1 MANVDSPG
9 PSTKQQHQQQ
19 QRRRWS
25 MGRSSTSRSHFSLHS
40 SEAFYAS
47 AEPLSGGRDGR
58 ALHNA
63 SSGGGPDPD
72 SNSALDSCAPETGT
86 RQQFRT
92 STRQPSRDSS
102 DRRAIVTKN
111 DGEIFYTVPRGLAI
125 SRKEILQRRC
135 VRNDVEMVHP
145 TPTERSQVEKRPTTL
160 PSIGRR
166 TRQDTECTSSFLKR
180 VSRQDILRRRANVE
194 TNLQL
199 KDVAKAPSG
208 IPSSG
213 RLAKEDRDISR
224 PSTLPKILHASKTS
238 RPEEY
243 SSSRTRETAGREAP
257 IYGRIRRRKMSLPT
271 GAATSR
277 DSTTPSKYVQDT
289 STKVV
294 RHLRDPVPN
303 PPDWSRCSNNVSRDD
318 IYVKVTRK
326 PSRQTPHEER
336 LEPMDRT
343 MSRRRII
350 NNVDNMDSLERRMHQ
365 DRDQDVV
372 RVKHDAILVSK
383 ADIERLRNFKTE
395 RNEDVKTS
403 CRVDST
409 WSARK
414 DSKTDSWS
422 RNKCHPKDSTW
433 TSERQARCRPKSQ
446 TELLTKEQTEGP
458 KTGMKS
464 MTLPS
469 YVKIGRKTST
479 SGNLPARNVDEQRR
493 TSTGGVLTKQSKER
507 SNYVK
512 KTATHIPTRIP
523 THIRTFSDANSARS
537 NSPDT
542 SSSIFGFCTG
552 KRRLQPSSVT
562 RRSPSWNL
570 KTGELVWF
578 DPGVGHVL
586 PGEVL
591 EYHRAANVLSVQAV
605 IAGKPQIFTLTNL
618 SGVKPRQDLGQNGVE
633 DMIQLTDLNEASLL
647 WNLKIRYDKELI
659 YTYTGSILVAV
670 NPYKMFDIYGL
681 DQVKLYEGRI
691 LGTLPP
697 HLFAVG
703 SSAYSQVTAANNSS
717 ANQVVVISGESGSG
731 KTESTK
737 LVMQYLAAVNRAP
750 NNLVTEQILEATP
763 LLESFGNAKTPRNDN
778 SSRFGKYLEV
788 HFRDGAIIGGRITQY
803 LLEKSRIVTQA
814 SEERNYHV
822 FYELL
827 AGLDQQ
833 LRDKYGLLT
842 PDKYFYLNQGG
853 NCEIDGKSDVQD
865 FKALLSAMQVLGF
878 SSEEQDTIFRIL
890 SSVLHLG
897 NVYFHRK
904 QMRHG
909 QEGVEVG
916 SDAEIR
922 WAAHLLQVNSDG
934 IIRALTTKTTEA
946 RNERVFTALN
956 IDQALDARDAFAKAL
971 YSSLFSWLV
980 ARVNHIVYKGTKQT
994 AAISILDIFGFENF
1008 TENSFEQLCINYA
1021 NENLQFYFNK
1031 HIFKLEQQEYAKEK
1045 IDWTTINYTDNLPV
1059 IHLIAKKPVGILH
1072 LLDDESNFPKAT
1084 DLSFLEKCHYN
1095 HALSE
1100 LYSRPR
1106 MNSAEFAIRHYAG
1119 QVWYNVEGFL
1129 DKNRDTLR
1137 PDVVE
1142 LLISS
1147 KISMVSKMFQH
1158 VRNTHEAN
1166 KTMNKPNGRFV
1177 TMKPRTPTVS
1187 ARFHDSLQ
1195 QLLESMSQCNPWFV
1209 RCIKPNTEK
1218 APMKFDMPCVLEQLR
1233 YTGMLETIRIRKTG
1247 YPVRLLFGHFVDRY
1261 RYLVSTHLPRGAPNK
1276 ELCRIILDKA
1286 APKEAQSQYQ
1296 LGLTRVFLRE
1306 SLERALEYNRALIL
1320 ERAAITVQRY
1330 TRGFLARRRFLNISR
1345 STVLIQAV
1353 YRGYRER
1360 KQFRAMKKGVL
1371 MAQKLYRGRKQRE
1384 AFKILK
1390 EEMAKRAEIE
1400 RASKERAK
1408 AKQQR
1413 EEQER
1418 TSRAVAGVNH
1428 LEIPAELAFIYS
1440 KLDDWQPT
1448 HTERNLLKVVG
1459 QVIPINYTYNL
1470 PSDIDQYQFSK
1481 FTNIYFKS
1489 HIFGMKRE
1497 PIKTP
1502 FLAKARD
1509 QDYTDSLMIF
1519 KMILRF
1525 MNESNLNG
1533 KREQALGDYIV
1544 NKGIVNEKLRDEIL
1558 CQLANQTWKNENDAN
1573 KERGW
1578 LLLSNCLSAFQP
1590 SATLFKYFLKY
1601 VSDHAYD
1608 GYKAYCQR
1616 KLLQGER
1623 TVHRMMI
1630 NNQQTVHQVPRNY
1643 PPCVLEWRANRNRVN
1658 MALNVGFYDGETTT
1672 CAIDSW
1678 TTCEELANLAVRNHG
1693 VENIG
1698 WTITLWNQLD
1708 GPDAIVTETN
1718 GFDYVLD
1725 LISEMELAPAFP
1737 AAKHMFL
1744 EQRKNSLPPI
1754 KKREHAQ
1761 VIREL
1766 EQEMEIPILK
1776 TFQPL
1781 ERKSVPK
1788 VVDKPVELEIQV
1800 PRRPIVPPPQ
1810 PPVTKLPMRKQ
1821 SHDVILETTTE
1832 MGLSRKSAL
1841 NDRYFEKE
1849 KQRSRSLDNLLQSE
1863 VMPSPVK
1870 LANLGLSS
1878 SKLNERYHSLERIGE
1893 TPAVSNVEYMTR
1905 TEITPER
1912 KYSKRALPGSQSSRA
1927 YIEKSEYGVKSSAM
1941 SDTSEAPSLASHVRR
1956 VRVPSQASD
1965 VDQFLD
1971 ELFMPVLD
1979 GNLDELSDARSLAAS
1994 IKGSYDTR
2002 PSGDQTVSENLQR
2015 IDNRVDRIAT
2025 VDDFVE
2031 GMMMRN
2037 KDVNIDAGEL
2047 SKKIKGGGNMDIPN
2061 QNAAFNFTPIA
2072 QSMMSPPMMMPMFNA
2087 TQQVPSAQNSS
2098 MSMGASFMPIPIYSM
2113 QGLSLPQ
2120 YPNSPPGQS
2129 NDMMAYQQNLQRAFL
2144 QSAMA
2149 QNIQIQQQLLAQNQ
2163 ALQQLLVQSPQNS
2176 SGQQP
2181 STVLPAG
2188 PSSMNLVPSAPP
2200 IGAHM
2205 GPNDSIGRYSKV
2217 SFREPDDGELW
2228 STEKRGSS
2236 VLTST
2241 PISQRQETM
2250 TVKAQ
2255 IHRSQSPPRKNAETN
2270 RKTSTDY
2277 VRKLSVDRKVVDRK
2291 ASSGQADMKRT
2302 NLNKNNIQ
2310 SNFTNVLSELK
2321 NRKSSVDSNPSSLSN
2336 NKGVPPPPP
2345 MPPPLESHDPSESRP
2360 FLDPYGRAKTV
2371 RIGKWRWPP
2380 PSDSNENQGQ
2390 DSFIEFKMRQQHQQR
2405 KLTPQY
2411 QEYDQGEGEATTEG
2425 GVEWEEFEIEN
2436 TSYFSLCVYI
2446 GFKKATI
2453 QTVGSFRRSALE
2465 VGAQRPSPGSIGK
2478 LKLSSEM
2485 RQRLEKV
2492 TANHSVRSTKTA
2504 EKPALPREDGKV
2516 KRLEDNRKLL
2526 LEQQL
2531 GGRWDDYASTVDDTQ
2546 SVTSKGTTDMMTQAQ
2561 VVRTQIERMERPVP
2575 PPPPI
2580 TPPQPPSPR
2589 GGSVYSN
2596 SQSGVPQ
2603 PRSPPAP
2610 IEPKTRDS
2618 FRTSP
2623 DSETY
2628 DHFSKN
2634 QMFSQSRD
2642 IFASQQHLRDGHDY
2656 RNDFDKIRAQ
2666 DAKSKDFYS
2675 KDSTDLASSTRDRNS
2690 DFDSR
2695 RDLNSELFDSKYAFD
2710 GSTGKRDPFGM
2721 TRDVSPKSRD
2731 SFGMPSPRDFGVI
2744 PNTRESFT
2752 VARQSF
2758 NKLDRDVDRRSS
2770 VASTHRTDKMERIEI
2785 EEWPEFLKPV
2795 LPPADKPEIE
2805 KVQEVMNTKL
2815 YPQTSNAHFTYNRV
2829 TWTLRVKKEVF
2840 APNETL
2846 NSPLAL
2852 HLVFCQVVYDVLAT
2866 SSIRITKEDRQNML
2880 KMLDNYGVTL
2890 DNLQSTQHKITIK
2903 KNVVDMAKQW
2913 PLYFAR
2919 IFPVSIGPQHPET
2932 QHVAVSHHG
2941 LRLIKRTLNGDLI
2954 ILETLPLE
2962 DIVSVNSSRPGVCVL
2977 QIASGVRLPLHTNRA
2992 PQLTEMIGKYIR
3004 LVTKRSLTCISFDY
3018 RERGARPR
3026 YPSSEGAS
3034 ANRMQPAGNG
3044 GTLDCLGVGSL
3055 AALSSSVH
3063 RLPPKV
3069 GRARTCVSEIMINC
3083 LLFLSPRLRFN
3094 SYRATTVVHRQKS
3107 VSCIGQ
3113 VAKYGHKK
3121 FCKLAYRKKGNFIGR
3136 NLSDDDR
3143 KTNSPDSLLVKSSE
3157 SELSSDEYGY
3167 TDDSGAFLEQA
3178 SHSDRQC
3185 KGKRNGFI
3193 KFFAKDG
3200 SKEKKKLDSEHL
3212 DVNKNIKQISE
3223 PFKKESFGQQKFEY
3237 ENIPRIDMSKL
3248 DQKTFLHPVM
3258 RANDHQPTIEQ
3269 LRLEEGCE
3277 LRNFKNMAALKNIQ
3291 EKKPLQQKD
3300 EEQPRT
3306 NDNLIQELYDG
3317 EQIIVRTNGER
3328 KLAKMET
3335 ITEENADSNKLSVRE
3350 ILKRFEEL
3358 RTQTDATTTC
3368 NDEMQNE
3375 DKTSD
3380 KTLNTIQETLKKLD
3394 EKVKSYQIDQK
3405 SHLQRINHHE
3415 NHVSQITKTIQSQ
3428 ANHTNHSQPHNH
3440 SNHVISE
3447 HENHIPISRVPNH
3460 VSVVNQA
3467 NHQKNLQN
3475 QRLSPSQEWRQP
3487 DDNVRLQEDGIYES
3501 GPVVSNDG
3509 KHSLLQYAMLNFRQ
3523 STEKFEM
3530 LKTADGSISGSLKV
3544 IESLKS
3550 KKKNKKSK
3558 GQQDGAEWTWKE
3570 QVDLVK
3576 YSTVPIEQS
3585 LLRLDADL
3593 SVLAVEC
3600 FLCLMRYMGDQPL
3613 PPETSEVKCVYT
3625 ILMHCH
3631 KYEQLRDEVYCQLM
3645 KQTTNNKSPNP
3656 ESCQRGWRIF
3666 SIIAAYFTCSE
3677 GLRPYL
3683 TKYLE
3688 TAAYDKRRA
3697 YHGTAMVCLQN
3708 LRKTVKYGG
3717 RKNVPSVEEIM
3728 AISAG
3733 RNAKRQIYRLPGGTE
3748 RVINTKCT
3756 TVVQDVIE
3764 EMCNVISV
3772 RNPHEMD
3779 EFSLYCIVD
3788 GDAFTMPLA
3797 RDEYVLD
3804 VTTELQK
3811 NHQVFYLIFCRS
3823 VWYYPLRLDA
3833 ALYIEVVFNQIA
3845 PDYLEGLLLVL
3856 PGEHLP
3862 QEIIYDMAQI
3872 AALLHRA
3879 ADMTHEPATK
3889 EIKYLLP
3896 KTALSLREP
3905 RPQQWS
3911 NMVQQAWNNVQHSSA
3926 AICKAQVLEIL
3937 SKWPLFGSSFF
3948 AVKRV
3953 PEGKEKGADHILA
3966 LNRHGV
3972 HFIDLITHETLYH
3985 YPYSEVIS
3993 TRKVK
3998 SEEGTLYL
4006 DMKCGNLMQ
4015 QRITRLQTEQ
4025 AHEISRLIRQYIT
4038 MEQRTS
4044 NAQGGAGIGLGMR

>member
-1 MANVDSPG
+1 M
-9 PSTKQQHQQQ
+9 
-19 QRRRWS
+19 
-25 MGRSSTSRSHFSLHS
+25 
-40 SEAFYAS
+40 
-47 AEPLSGGRDGR
+47 
-58 ALHNA
+58 
-63 SSGGGPDPD
+63 
-72 SNSALDSCAPETGT
+72 
-86 RQQFRT
+86 
-92 STRQPSRDSS
+92 
-102 DRRAIVTKN
+102 
-111 DGEIFYTVPRGLAI
+111 YTEWQ
-125 SRKEILQRRC
+125 K
-135 VRNDVEMVHP
+135 
-145 TPTERSQVEKRPTTL
+145 
-160 PSIGRR
+160 
-166 TRQDTECTSSFLKR
+166 
-180 VSRQDILRRRANVE
+180 
-194 TNLQL
+194 
-199 KDVAKAPSG
+199 
-208 IPSSG
+208 
-213 RLAKEDRDISR
+213 
-224 PSTLPKILHASKTS
+224 
-238 RPEEY
+238 
-243 SSSRTRETAGREAP
+243 
-257 IYGRIRRRKMSLPT
+257 
-271 GAATSR
+271 
-277 DSTTPSKYVQDT
+277 
-289 STKVV
+289 
-294 RHLRDPVPN
+294 
-303 PPDWSRCSNNVSRDD
+303 
-318 IYVKVTRK
+318 
-326 PSRQTPHEER
+326 
-336 LEPMDRT
+336 
-343 MSRRRII
+343 
-350 NNVDNMDSLERRMHQ
+350 
-365 DRDQDVV
+365 
-372 RVKHDAILVSK
+372 
-383 ADIERLRNFKTE
+383 
-395 RNEDVKTS
+395 
-403 CRVDST
+403 
-409 WSARK
+409 
-414 DSKTDSWS
+414 
-422 RNKCHPKDSTW
+422 
-433 TSERQARCRPKSQ
+433 
-446 TELLTKEQTEGP
+446 
-458 KTGMKS
+458 
-464 MTLPS
+464 
-469 YVKIGRKTST
+469 
-479 SGNLPARNVDEQRR
+479 
-493 TSTGGVLTKQSKER
+493 
-507 SNYVK
+507 
-512 KTATHIPTRIP
+512 
-523 THIRTFSDANSARS
+523 
-537 NSPDT
+537 
-542 SSSIFGFCTG
+542 
-552 KRRLQPSSVT
+552 
-562 RRSPSWNL
+562 
-570 KTGELVWF
+570 GELVWF

-605 IAGKPQIFTLTNL
+605 IAGKPQTFTLTNL
-618 SGVKPRQDLGQNGVE
+618 NGVRPRQDLGQNGVE
-633 DMIQLTDLNEASLL
+633 DMIQINDLNEASLL

-703 SSAYSQVTAANNSS
+703 SSAYSQVSAANNSS

-750 NNLVTEQILEATP
+750 SNLVTEQILEAAP

-788 HFRDGAIIGGRITQY
+788 HFRDGVIVGGRVTQY

-853 NCEIDGKSDVQD
+853 SCEIDGKNDTED

-878 SSEEQDTIFRIL
+878 TSEEQDTIFKIL

-922 WAAHLLQVNSDG
+922 WAAHLLQVNADG

-946 RNERVFTALN
+946 RNERVLTALN

-1008 TENSFEQLCINYA
+1008 AENSFEQLCINYA
-1021 NENLQFYFNK
+1021 NENLHFYFNK

-1059 IHLIAKKPVGILH
+1059 IQLIAKKPVGILH

-1106 MNSAEFAIRHYAG
+1106 MNSAEFAIKHYAG

-1147 KISMVSKMFQH
+1147 KIQMVSKMFQH
-1158 VRNTHEAN
+1158 VRTTHEAN
-1166 KTMNKPNGRFV
+1166 KTVNKPNGRFV

-1195 QLLESMSQCNPWFV
+1195 QLLDSMSQCNPWFV

-1233 YTGMLETIRIRKTG
+1233 YTGMLETICIRKTG
-1247 YPVRLLFGHFVDRY
+1247 YPVRLQFGHFVDRY
-1261 RYLVSTHLPRGAPNK
+1261 RYLIPNHLPRGAPNK
-1276 ELCRIILDKA
+1276 ELCRIILDKSTSPDA
-1286 APKEAQSQYQ
+1286 HEQYQ

-1306 SLERALEYNRALIL
+1306 SLERHLEYNRALIL

-1330 TRGFLARRRFLNISR
+1330 TRGFLARRRFLNIAR
-1345 STVLIQAV
+1345 STIFIQAV
-1353 YRGYRER
+1353 YRGYRDR
-1360 KQFRAMKKGVL
+1360 KKFRDLKRGVL
-1371 MAQKLYRGRKQRE
+1371 MGQKMYRGKKERE
-1384 AFKILK
+1384 RFKALK

-1400 RASKERAK
+1400 RASRERAK

-1418 TSRAVAGVNH
+1418 ASRAVAGVNH

-1459 QVIPINYTYNL
+1459 TVIPMVHTYNL
-1470 PSDIDQYQFSK
+1470 PGDIDQHQFSK

-1525 MNESNLNG
+1525 MNENNLSG

-1558 CQLANQTWKNENDAN
+1558 CQLANQTWKNENDGN

-1578 LLLSNCLSAFQP
+1578 LLLANCLSSFQP
-1590 SATLFKYFLKY
+1590 SSTLFKYFLKY

-1623 TVHRMMI
+1623 TVHRIMN
-1630 NNQQTVHQVPRNY
+1630 NNQPSNHHVPRTY

-1658 MALNVGFYDGETTT
+1658 MALTVGFYDGETTT
-1672 CAIDSW
+1672 CAVDSW
-1678 TTCEELANLAVRNHG
+1678 TTCEELANLAVHNHG
-1693 VENIG
+1693 VENSG

-1708 GPDAIVTETN
+1708 APDAIVTETN
-1718 GFDYVLD
+1718 GFDYCLD

-1744 EQRKNSLPPI
+1744 EQRKNSFPPI
-1754 KKREHAQ
+1754 KKREHNQA
-1761 VIREL
+1761 VREL
-1766 EQEMEIPILK
+1766 EHDLEMPVLK

-1781 ERKSVPK
+1781 ERKPVAK
-1788 VVDKPVELEIQV
+1788 VVVDKPVEPEIQS
-1800 PRRPIVPPPQ
+1800 PRRPAVPPPQ
-1810 PPVTKLPMRKQ
+1810 PPIAKPSPPRKQ
-1821 SHDVILETTTE
+1821 SHEPVLESTGE
-1832 MGLSRKSAL
+1832 MGLSRQSAL

-1849 KQRSRSLDNLLQSE
+1849 KQRSRSLDNLLQPEMVQQS
-1863 VMPSPVK
+1863 PSK
-1870 LANLGLSS
+1870 LATLGLSS

-1893 TPAVSNVEYMTR
+1893 VNAVTNVEYMSNV
-1905 TEITPER
+1905 EVSQER
-1912 KYSKRALPGSQSSRA
+1912 KYSRITRTTEPNIVEEEDLTIDFEYPDIQSVSQTGRSEEDKNSYARSQTRFIKSQYPGKRALPGSQSSRA

-1979 GNLDELSDARSLAAS
+1979 GNLDEMSDARSLAAS
-1994 IKGSYDTR
+1994 IKGTLLVSTEAKQRSAEGAADLEGFLT
-2002 PSGDQTVSENLQR
+2002 SATGLDQKSFPAAEELSAKIKGTGSIDAPDREEKTSSEGTEKVASL
-2015 IDNRVDRIAT
+2015 
-2025 VDDFVE
+2025 DDFL
-2031 GMMMRN
+2031 
-2037 KDVNIDAGEL
+2037 DAATGNNGLAKALRACEI
-2047 SKKIKGGGNMDIPN
+2047 SRKIKGGGNMDIPN
-2061 QNAAFNFTPIA
+2061 QNTAFNFSPLSPGI
-2072 QSMMSPPMMMPMFNA
+2072 MSPPMMMPMFSP
-2087 TQQVPSAQNSS
+2087 QQQMPTAQSANLN
-2098 MSMGASFMPIPIYSM
+2098 MGSGFMPIPIYNM
-2113 QGLSLPQ
+2113 QGMNLPPFQ
-2120 YPNSPPGQS
+2120 NNNSPGQG
-2129 NDMMAYQQNLQRAFL
+2129 NEMAAYQQNLQRAFL

-2149 QNIQIQQQLLAQNQ
+2149 QNMQIQQQLLAQNQ
-2163 ALQQLLVQSPQNS
+2163 ALQQLLVQNPQNG
-2176 SGQQP
+2176 GQG
-2181 STVLPAG
+2181 TG
-2188 PSSMNLVPSAPP
+2188 
-2200 IGAHM
+2200 
-2205 GPNDSIGRYSKV
+2205 YS
-2217 SFREPDDGELW
+2217 DGEPVK
-2228 STEKRGSS
+2228 SPIHS
-2236 VLTST
+2236 ST
-2241 PISQRQETM
+2241 PTSSRQEIV

-2255 IHRSQSPPRKNAETN
+2255 VHRSQSPPRKSLDLG
-2270 RKTSTDY
+2270 RKTSVEY
-2277 VRKLSVDRKVVDRK
+2277 GRKMSTDRKPIERK
-2291 ASSGQADMKRT
+2291 SSTNVGELKRTSSGRGNVAT
-2302 NLNKNNIQ
+2302 
-2310 SNFTNVLSELK
+2310 NFTNVLSELK
-2321 NRKSSVDSNPSSLSN
+2321 NRKSSIVDN
-2336 NKGVPPPPP
+2336 NSTMINGKGVPPPPP

-2380 PSDSNENQGQ
+2380 PSDSNEATTQ
-2390 DSFIEFKMRQQHQQR
+2390 DSFMEFKLRQHQQQR
-2405 KLTPQY
+2405 KITPQY
-2411 QEYDQGEGEATTEG
+2411 QEYNQSNDPLNNEGCLD
-2425 GVEWEEFEIEN
+2425 WEEFEIEN
-2436 TSYFSLCVYI
+2436 GGHEDRRDEIHATKHENGLSKDDGDKKKKKSKS
-2446 GFKKATI
+2446 GF
-2453 QTVGSFRRSALE
+2453 E
-2465 VGAQRPSPGSIGK
+2465 VGAHRPSPGSIGK

-2492 TANHSVRSTKTA
+2492 TANHSVRSTKTT

-2531 GGRWDDYASTVDDTQ
+2531 AGRWDDYASTADDTQ

-2580 TPPQPPSPR
+2580 SPPQPPSPR
-2589 GGSVYSN
+2589 GGSMYSN
-2596 SQSGVPQ
+2596 SQSGVAQ

-2610 IEPKTRDS
+2610 VEPKLRES
-2618 FRTSP
+2618 NNVRSSP
-2623 DSETY
+2623 DSEST
-2628 DHFSKN
+2628 DNFPKN
-2634 QMFSQSRD
+2634 QHDMFSQSRD
-2642 IFASQQHLRDGHDY
+2642 IFASQQHLRESDHRLDY
-2656 RNDFDKIRAQ
+2656 NESNNMQRSIDQ
-2666 DAKSKDFYS
+2666 KSKDYYG
-2675 KDSTDLASSTRDRNS
+2675 KDSTDVGSTTRGDRS
-2690 DFDSR
+2690 LDFDSR
-2695 RDLNSELFDSKYAFD
+2695 RDHSDIIFDPKFARDMFENGNS
-2710 GSTGKRDPFGM
+2710 KRDSFGM
-2721 TRDVSPKSRD
+2721 TRDLSPKSRD
-2731 SFGMPSPRDFGVI
+2731 SFGMPSSREFGVVA
-2744 PNTRESFT
+2744 NTRESFV

-2758 NKLDRDVDRRSS
+2758 KKLDNDHDRRSS

-2785 EEWPEFLKPV
+2785 EEWPEFLRPV

-2805 KVQEVMNTKL
+2805 KVQEIIDTKL
-2815 YPQTSNAHFTYNRV
+2815 YPPTTSAHFTYNRV
-2829 TWTLRVKKEVF
+2829 TWALRVKKEVF
-2840 APNETL
+2840 TPNETL
-2846 NSPLAL
+2846 ASPLAL
-2852 HLVFCQVVYDVLAT
+2852 HLVFCQVAYDVLAT
-2866 SSIRITKEDRQNML
+2866 SSIRITKDDRQSML
-2880 KMLDNYGVTL
+2880 KLLDNYGVTL

-2903 KNVVDMAKQW
+2903 KNVVDVAKQW

-2919 IFPVSIGPQHPET
+2919 IFPVSIGPQHPEA
-2932 QHVAVSHHG
+2932 QHIAVSHHG
-2941 LRLIKRTLNGDLI
+2941 LRLIKRNSSGDLI

-2962 DIVSVNSSRPGVCVL
+2962 EIVSVGSTRAGVCTL
-2977 QIASGVRLPLHTNRA
+2977 QIASGVRLPLHTTRA
-2992 PQLTEMIGKYIR
+2992 PQLAEMIG
-3004 LVTKRSLTCISFDY
+3004 
-3018 RERGARPR
+3018 
-3026 YPSSEGAS
+3026 
-3034 ANRMQPAGNG
+3034 
-3044 GTLDCLGVGSL
+3044 
-3055 AALSSSVH
+3055 
-3063 RLPPKV
+3063 
-3069 GRARTCVSEIMINC
+3069 
-3083 LLFLSPRLRFN
+3083 
-3094 SYRATTVVHRQKS
+3094 
-3107 VSCIGQ
+3107 
-3113 VAKYGHKK
+3113 
-3121 FCKLAYRKKGNFIGR
+3121 NFIR
-3136 NLSDDDR
+3136 
-3143 KTNSPDSLLVKSSE
+3143 
-3157 SELSSDEYGY
+3157 
-3167 TDDSGAFLEQA
+3167 
-3178 SHSDRQC
+3178 
-3185 KGKRNGFI
+3185 
-3193 KFFAKDG
+3193 
-3200 SKEKKKLDSEHL
+3200 
-3212 DVNKNIKQISE
+3212 
-3223 PFKKESFGQQKFEY
+3223 
-3237 ENIPRIDMSKL
+3237 M
-3248 DQKTFLHPVM
+3248 
-3258 RANDHQPTIEQ
+3258 
-3269 LRLEEGCE
+3269 
-3277 LRNFKNMAALKNIQ
+3277 
-3291 EKKPLQQKD
+3291 
-3300 EEQPRT
+3300 
-3306 NDNLIQELYDG
+3306 
-3317 EQIIVRTNGER
+3317 
-3328 KLAKMET
+3328 
-3335 ITEENADSNKLSVRE
+3335 
-3350 ILKRFEEL
+3350 
-3358 RTQTDATTTC
+3358 
-3368 NDEMQNE
+3368 
-3375 DKTSD
+3375 
-3380 KTLNTIQETLKKLD
+3380 
-3394 EKVKSYQIDQK
+3394 IDQK
-3405 SHLQRINHHE
+3405 PIHKSNHHE
-3415 NHVSQITKTIQSQ
+3415 NHVTQITRSIQSH
-3428 ANHTNHSQPHNH
+3428 ANHSVGGHQHGLHNQSSH
-3440 SNHVISE
+3440 NQ
-3447 HENHIPISRVPNH
+3447 PNH
-3460 VSVVNQA
+3460 VTGNVG
-3467 NHQKNLQN
+3467 NHEMHSGGNRHSGQHGINAVGQTSSAAHQQKN
-3475 QRLSPSQEWRQP
+3475 QRNLSPSQHHGNNQIQQEWRQP
-3487 DDNVRLQEDGIYES
+3487 EESIKSPDESFYES
-3501 GPVVSNDG
+3501 GPVVNDG

-3530 LKTADGSISGSLKV
+3530 MKTADGSISGSLKV

-3576 YSTVPIEQS
+3576 YSQVPIEQS
-3585 LLRLDADL
+3585 LLRLDGEMSL
-3593 SVLAVEC
+3593 LAVEC
-3600 FLCLMRYMGDQPL
+3600 FMCLMRYMGDQPL
-3613 PPETSEVKCVYT
+3613 PPDMSEVKCVYT

-3631 KYEQLRDEVYCQLM
+3631 KFEPLRDEVYCQLM

-3656 ESCQRGWRIF
+3656 ESCQRGWRLF
-3666 SIIAAYFTCSE
+3666 SIVAAYFTCSE
-3677 GLRPYL
+3677 GLRAYL
-3683 TKYLE
+3683 IKYLE

-3697 YHGTAMVCLQN
+3697 YHGTATVCLQN

-3764 EMCNVISV
+3764 EMCSVISV

-3804 VTTELQK
+3804 VTTELHK

-3862 QEIIYDMAQI
+3862 QEVIYDMAQI

-3879 ADMTHEPATK
+3879 ADMAHEPTTK

-3896 KTALSLREP
+3896 KPALSLREP
-3905 RPQQWS
+3905 RPQQWG
-3911 NMVQQAWNNVQHSSA
+3911 NMVQQAWNNIQHNTA
-3926 AICKAQVLEIL
+3926 AVCKAQVLEIL

-3953 PEGKEKGADHILA
+3953 PENGKEKVGDHILA

-3972 HFIDLITHETLYH
+3972 DFIDLITHETLYH

-4044 NAQGGAGIGLGMR
+4044 NNQPPPISFAMR

>member
-1 MANVDSPG
+1 MEVDDFNDKKICRCAPKQDFVEWHYK
-9 PSTKQQHQQQ
+9 STLSVLKGLKGF
-19 QRRRWS
+19 S
-25 MGRSSTSRSHFSLHS
+25 SSST
-40 SEAFYAS
+40 AS
-47 AEPLSGGRDGR
+47 DVETID
-58 ALHNA
+58 
-63 SSGGGPDPD
+63 D
-72 SNSALDSCAPETGT
+72 SFDESIILDSESDSSTYSRRQGT
-86 RQQFRT
+86 VDRRKKSDEIIKWRT
-92 STRQPSRDSS
+92 SKKS
-102 DRRAIVTKN
+102 
-111 DGEIFYTVPRGLAI
+111 
-125 SRKEILQRRC
+125 
-135 VRNDVEMVHP
+135 
-145 TPTERSQVEKRPTTL
+145 VEKL
-160 PSIGRR
+160 SYI
-166 TRQDTECTSSFLKR
+166 C
-180 VSRQDILRRRANVE
+180 
-194 TNLQL
+194 
-199 KDVAKAPSG
+199 
-208 IPSSG
+208 
-213 RLAKEDRDISR
+213 
-224 PSTLPKILHASKTS
+224 
-238 RPEEY
+238 
-243 SSSRTRETAGREAP
+243 
-257 IYGRIRRRKMSLPT
+257 M
-271 GAATSR
+271 
-277 DSTTPSKYVQDT
+277 
-289 STKVV
+289 
-294 RHLRDPVPN
+294 
-303 PPDWSRCSNNVSRDD
+303 
-318 IYVKVTRK
+318 
-326 PSRQTPHEER
+326 
-336 LEPMDRT
+336 
-343 MSRRRII
+343 
-350 NNVDNMDSLERRMHQ
+350 
-365 DRDQDVV
+365 
-372 RVKHDAILVSK
+372 LV
-383 ADIERLRNFKTE
+383 I
-395 RNEDVKTS
+395 
-403 CRVDST
+403 
-409 WSARK
+409 
-414 DSKTDSWS
+414 
-422 RNKCHPKDSTW
+422 
-433 TSERQARCRPKSQ
+433 
-446 TELLTKEQTEGP
+446 
-458 KTGMKS
+458 MK
-464 MTLPS
+464 
-469 YVKIGRKTST
+469 
-479 SGNLPARNVDEQRR
+479 N
-493 TSTGGVLTKQSKER
+493 
-507 SNYVK
+507 
-512 KTATHIPTRIP
+512 
-523 THIRTFSDANSARS
+523 
-537 NSPDT
+537 
-542 SSSIFGFCTG
+542 
-552 KRRLQPSSVT
+552 
-562 RRSPSWNL
+562 
-570 KTGELVWF
+570 
-578 DPGVGHVL
+578 
-586 PGEVL
+586 
-591 EYHRAANVLSVQAV
+591 
-605 IAGKPQIFTLTNL
+605 PQIFTLTNL

-633 DMIQLTDLNEASLL
+633 DMIQLSDLNEASLL

-703 SSAYSQVTAANNSS
+703 SSAYSQVSAANNSS

-750 NNLVTEQILEATP
+750 SNLVTEQILEAAP

-788 HFRDGAIIGGRITQY
+788 HFRDGVIVGGRVTQY

-833 LRDKYGLLT
+833 FRDKYGLLT

-853 NCEIDGKSDVQD
+853 SCEIDGKNDTQD

-878 SSEEQDTIFRIL
+878 SSDEQDTIFKIL
-890 SSVLHLG
+890 GSVLHLG

-904 QMRHG
+904 QTRHG

-922 WAAHLLQVNSDG
+922 WAAHLLQVNADG

-946 RNERVFTALN
+946 RNERVFTPLN

-1021 NENLQFYFNK
+1021 NENLHFYFNK

-1072 LLDDESNFPKAT
+1072 LLDDESNFPKAS

-1106 MNSAEFAIRHYAG
+1106 MNSAEFAIKHYAG
-1119 QVWYNVEGFL
+1119 QVWYNVDGFL

-1158 VRNTHEAN
+1158 VRTTHEAN
-1166 KTMNKPNGRFV
+1166 KTVNKPNGRFV

-1195 QLLESMSQCNPWFV
+1195 QLLDSMTQCNPWFV

-1247 YPVRLLFGHFVDRY
+1247 YPVRLVFAHFVDRY
-1261 RYLVSTHLPRGAPNK
+1261 RYLVPNNLPRGAPNK
-1276 ELCRIILDKA
+1276 ELCRMILDKA
-1286 APKEAQSQYQ
+1286 APQDSQSQYQ

-1306 SLERALEYNRALIL
+1306 SLERTLEYNRALIL

-1330 TRGFLARRRFLNISR
+1330 TRGFLARRQFLNVSR
-1345 STVLIQAV
+1345 STVLLQAV

-1360 KQFRAMKKGVL
+1360 QKFRALKRGVI
-1371 MAQKLYRGRKQRE
+1371 MAQKLYRGKRDRE
-1384 AFKILK
+1384 KFEILK

-1400 RASKERAK
+1400 KASRERAK

-1418 TSRAVAGVNH
+1418 ASRAVAGVNH

-1459 QVIPINYTYNL
+1459 SVVPLPHNYTL
-1470 PSDIDQYQFSK
+1470 PSDVDQHQFSK

-1525 MNESNLNG
+1525 MNENNLSG

-1544 NKGIVNEKLRDEIL
+1544 NKGIVNEKLRDEII
-1558 CQLANQTWKNENDAN
+1558 CQLANQTWKNDNDAN

-1578 LLLSNCLSAFQP
+1578 LLLANCLSAFQP
-1590 SATLFKYFLKY
+1590 SNTLFKYLLKY

-1623 TVHRMMI
+1623 TVLRVMN
-1630 NNQQTVHQVPRNY
+1630 NNQPTIYQVPRNY

-1658 MALNVGFYDGETTT
+1658 MALAVGFYDGETIT
-1672 CAIDSW
+1672 CAVDSW
-1678 TTCEELANLAVRNHG
+1678 TTCEELADLAVQNHG
-1693 VENIG
+1693 VDNSG

-1718 GFDYVLD
+1718 GFDYILD

-1744 EQRKNSLPPI
+1744 EQRKNSFPPI

-1766 EQEMEIPILK
+1766 EQELEPPVLK

-1788 VVDKPVELEIQV
+1788 VVEKAVEIEIQS
-1800 PRRPIVPPPQ
+1800 PRRPAVPPPQ
-1810 PPVTKLPMRKQ
+1810 PPVAKPSARKQ
-1821 SHDVILETTTE
+1821 SHEAVLEPAET
-1832 MGLSRKSAL
+1832 GLSRKSAL

-1863 VMPSPVK
+1863 VATAPSK
-1870 LANLGLSS
+1870 LTNLGLSS

-1893 TPAVSNVEYMTR
+1893 TSAVSNAEYMTR
-1905 TEITPER
+1905 SEMIQER
-1912 KYSKRALPGSQSSRA
+1912 KYSRITRTTEPNILEEEDLTIDFEYPDIQSVSQAGRSEDDKNSYIRSQTRFIKSQYPGKRALPGSQSSRA

-1994 IKGSYDTR
+1994 IKGTSDEKSSATKQKSETFGDFLNCVTRDPSLDT
-2002 PSGDQTVSENLQR
+2002 QTVLTP
-2015 IDNRVDRIAT
+2015 D
-2025 VDDFVE
+2025 
-2031 GMMMRN
+2031 
-2037 KDVNIDAGEL
+2037 EL
-2047 SKKIKGGGNMDIPN
+2047 SVRIKGGGNMDIPN
-2061 QNAAFNFTPIA
+2061 QNAAFNFNPLA
-2072 QSMMSPPMMMPMFNA
+2072 PGMMSPPMMMPMFSPAQAVA
-2087 TQQVPSAQNSS
+2087 TPQNPTGVN
-2098 MSMGASFMPIPIYSM
+2098 MGPGFMPIPIYNM

-2120 YPNSPPGQS
+2120 YPNSPPNQS
-2129 NDMMAYQQNLQRAFL
+2129 NDMTAYQQNLQRAFL

-2163 ALQQLLVQSPQNS
+2163 ALQQLLVQSPQNAA
-2176 SGQQP
+2176 QQP
-2181 STVLPAG
+2181 GMVYPAG
-2188 PSSMNLVPSAPP
+2188 PSSMNLVPPAPKNE
-2200 IGAHM
+2200 AQM

-2217 SFREPDDGELW
+2217 SFREPEDGELW
-2228 STEKRGSS
+2228 STEKRAMPSQ
-2236 VLTST
+2236 ST
-2241 PISQRQETM
+2241 PISQRQETV

-2255 IHRSQSPPRKNAETN
+2255 VHRSQSPQSRKNSDIARKISNDYGPRKISGEG
-2270 RKTSTDY
+2270 RKTSAT
-2277 VRKLSVDRKVVDRK
+2277 SEN
-2291 ASSGQADMKRT
+2291 KRT
-2302 NLNKNNIQ
+2302 GGNKGNVQ

-2321 NRKSSVDSNPSSLSN
+2321 NRKSSVESNLSSSSN
-2336 NKGVPPPPP
+2336 GKGVPPPPPP

-2380 PSDSNENQGQ
+2380 PSDSNEAQSQ
-2390 DSFIEFKMRQQHQQR
+2390 DSFIEFKMRQQQQQR
-2405 KLTPQY
+2405 KITPQY
-2411 QEYDQGEGEATTEG
+2411 QEYQVEADQAMEG

-2436 TSYFSLCVYI
+2436 IVGNEERTGASGGSRHENGHGKEDGDKKKKKSKS
-2446 GFKKATI
+2446 GFEI
-2453 QTVGSFRRSALE
+2453 
-2465 VGAQRPSPGSIGK
+2465 GAQRPSPGSIGK

-2492 TANHSVRSTKTA
+2492 TANHSVRSTKTT

-2531 GGRWDDYASTVDDTQ
+2531 GGRWDDYASTADDAQ

-2561 VVRTQIERMERPVP
+2561 VVRSQIERMERPVP

-2589 GGSVYSN
+2589 GGSMYN
-2596 SQSGVPQ
+2596 HSQSGVAQ

-2610 IEPKTRDS
+2610 VEPKTRET

-2623 DSETY
+2623 DSDMFE
-2628 DHFSKN
+2628 HFPKN
-2634 QMFSQSRD
+2634 QRDMFSQSRD
-2642 IFASQQHLRDGHDY
+2642 IFASQQHLRESHEFRAEY
-2656 RNDFDKIRAQ
+2656 EKSRNHQEKL
-2666 DAKSKDFYS
+2666 KDFYG
-2675 KDSTDLASSTRDRNS
+2675 KDSTDLASSTRDRSS

-2695 RDLNSELFDSKYAFD
+2695 KDLNSDIFEPKYSRDVFDN
-2710 GSTGKRDPFGM
+2710 GNVKRDAFGM
-2721 TRDVSPKSRD
+2721 MRDVSPKSRD
-2731 SFGMPSPRDFGVI
+2731 SFGMPSSRDFGVV
-2744 PNTRESFT
+2744 PNTRESFAVT
-2752 VARQSF
+2752 RQTY
-2758 NKLDRDVDRRSS
+2758 KKMDRDLDRRSS
-2770 VASTHRTDKMERIEI
+2770 VASTHQTDKMERIEI
-2785 EEWPEFLKPV
+2785 EEWPEFLRPV
-2795 LPPADKPEIE
+2795 LPPQEKPEIE
-2805 KVQEVMNTKL
+2805 KVQEIVDTKL
-2815 YPQTSNAHFTYNRV
+2815 YPQTSTAHFTYNRV

-2840 APNETL
+2840 APNENLT
-2846 NSPLAL
+2846 SPLAL
-2852 HLVFCQVVYDVLAT
+2852 HLVFCQVAYDVLAT

-2880 KMLDNYGVTL
+2880 KMLDNYGITL
-2890 DNLQSTQHKITIK
+2890 ENLQSTQHKITIK

-2919 IFPVSIGPQHPET
+2919 IFPVSIGPQHPEA

-2941 LRLIKRTLNGDLI
+2941 LRLIKRTPSGDLS
-2954 ILETLPLE
+2954 ILETLALE
-2962 DIVSVNSSRPGVCVL
+2962 DIVSVGSVRAGVCTL
-2977 QIASGVRLPLHTNRA
+2977 QISSGVRLPLHTSRA
-2992 PQLTEMIGKYIR
+2992 PQLAEMIDKYIR
-3004 LVTKRSLTCISFDY
+3004 MTEQK
-3018 RERGARPR
+3018 
-3026 YPSSEGAS
+3026 
-3034 ANRMQPAGNG
+3034 
-3044 GTLDCLGVGSL
+3044 
-3055 AALSSSVH
+3055 
-3063 RLPPKV
+3063 PP
-3069 GRARTCVSEIMINC
+3069 
-3083 LLFLSPRLRFN
+3083 
-3094 SYRATTVVHRQKS
+3094 HKS
-3107 VSCIGQ
+3107 I
-3113 VAKYGHKK
+3113 H
-3121 FCKLAYRKKGNFIGR
+3121 
-3136 NLSDDDR
+3136 
-3143 KTNSPDSLLVKSSE
+3143 
-3157 SELSSDEYGY
+3157 
-3167 TDDSGAFLEQA
+3167 
-3178 SHSDRQC
+3178 H
-3185 KGKRNGFI
+3185 
-3193 KFFAKDG
+3193 
-3200 SKEKKKLDSEHL
+3200 
-3212 DVNKNIKQISE
+3212 
-3223 PFKKESFGQQKFEY
+3223 
-3237 ENIPRIDMSKL
+3237 
-3248 DQKTFLHPVM
+3248 
-3258 RANDHQPTIEQ
+3258 
-3269 LRLEEGCE
+3269 
-3277 LRNFKNMAALKNIQ
+3277 
-3291 EKKPLQQKD
+3291 
-3300 EEQPRT
+3300 
-3306 NDNLIQELYDG
+3306 DNHI
-3317 EQIIVRTNGER
+3317 
-3328 KLAKMET
+3328 
-3335 ITEENADSNKLSVRE
+3335 
-3350 ILKRFEEL
+3350 
-3358 RTQTDATTTC
+3358 
-3368 NDEMQNE
+3368 
-3375 DKTSD
+3375 
-3380 KTLNTIQETLKKLD
+3380 
-3394 EKVKSYQIDQK
+3394 
-3405 SHLQRINHHE
+3405 
-3415 NHVSQITKTIQSQ
+3415 SQITKSIQSQ
-3428 ANHTNHSQPHNH
+3428 ANHNTSSHPPSHNH
-3440 SNHVISE
+3440 SNHVAISN
-3447 HENHIPISRVPNH
+3447 HDNHSAAIRIPNHITATNH
-3460 VSVVNQA
+3460 MNNL
-3467 NHQKNLQN
+3467 NHQKSHQN
-3475 QRLSPSQEWRQP
+3475 QHHNISNHNQSQSPNQEWRQ
-3487 DDNVRLQEDGIYES
+3487 QEDTARIQEESIYES
-3501 GPVVSNDG
+3501 GPVVNDG

-3550 KKKNKKSK
+3550 KKKNKKGK

-3576 YSTVPIEQS
+3576 YSAVPIEHS
-3585 LLRLDADL
+3585 LLRLENDL
-3593 SVLAVEC
+3593 STLAVEC
-3600 FLCLMRYMGDQPL
+3600 FLCLMRYMGDQAL
-3613 PPETSEVKCVYT
+3613 PPDMSEVKCVYT

-3631 KYEQLRDEVYCQLM
+3631 KYEPLRDEVYCQLM

-3656 ESCQRGWRIF
+3656 DSCQRGWRLF
-3666 SIIAAYFTCSE
+3666 SIVAAYFTCSE

-3697 YHGTAMVCLQN
+3697 YHGTATVCLQN

-3764 EMCNVISV
+3764 EMCNIISV

-3804 VTTELQK
+3804 VTTELHK

-3862 QEIIYDMAQI
+3862 EEIIYDMAQI

-3879 ADMTHEPATK
+3879 ADMTHEPSTK

-3896 KTALSLREP
+3896 KPALSLRDP
-3905 RPQQWS
+3905 RPQQWA
-3911 NMVQQAWNNVQHSSA
+3911 NMVQQAWNNVQHTAPAS
-3926 AICKAQVLEIL
+3926 CKAQVLEIL

-3953 PEGKEKGADHILA
+3953 PEGKEKGGDHILA

-3972 HFIDLITHETLYH
+3972 HFIDLVTHETLYH

-4038 MEQRTS
+4038 MEQRAT
-4044 NAQGGAGIGLGMR
+4044 NGQGAGIGFGPR

>member
-1 MANVDSPG
+1 M
-9 PSTKQQHQQQ
+9 
-19 QRRRWS
+19 
-25 MGRSSTSRSHFSLHS
+25 
-40 SEAFYAS
+40 YA
-47 AEPLSGGRDGR
+47 EW
-58 ALHNA
+58 
-63 SSGGGPDPD
+63 
-72 SNSALDSCAPETGT
+72 
-86 RQQFRT
+86 Q
-92 STRQPSRDSS
+92 
-102 DRRAIVTKN
+102 K
-111 DGEIFYTVPRGLAI
+111 
-125 SRKEILQRRC
+125 
-135 VRNDVEMVHP
+135 
-145 TPTERSQVEKRPTTL
+145 
-160 PSIGRR
+160 
-166 TRQDTECTSSFLKR
+166 
-180 VSRQDILRRRANVE
+180 
-194 TNLQL
+194 
-199 KDVAKAPSG
+199 
-208 IPSSG
+208 
-213 RLAKEDRDISR
+213 
-224 PSTLPKILHASKTS
+224 
-238 RPEEY
+238 
-243 SSSRTRETAGREAP
+243 
-257 IYGRIRRRKMSLPT
+257 
-271 GAATSR
+271 
-277 DSTTPSKYVQDT
+277 
-289 STKVV
+289 
-294 RHLRDPVPN
+294 
-303 PPDWSRCSNNVSRDD
+303 
-318 IYVKVTRK
+318 
-326 PSRQTPHEER
+326 
-336 LEPMDRT
+336 
-343 MSRRRII
+343 
-350 NNVDNMDSLERRMHQ
+350 
-365 DRDQDVV
+365 
-372 RVKHDAILVSK
+372 
-383 ADIERLRNFKTE
+383 
-395 RNEDVKTS
+395 
-403 CRVDST
+403 
-409 WSARK
+409 
-414 DSKTDSWS
+414 
-422 RNKCHPKDSTW
+422 
-433 TSERQARCRPKSQ
+433 
-446 TELLTKEQTEGP
+446 
-458 KTGMKS
+458 
-464 MTLPS
+464 
-469 YVKIGRKTST
+469 
-479 SGNLPARNVDEQRR
+479 
-493 TSTGGVLTKQSKER
+493 
-507 SNYVK
+507 
-512 KTATHIPTRIP
+512 
-523 THIRTFSDANSARS
+523 
-537 NSPDT
+537 
-542 SSSIFGFCTG
+542 
-552 KRRLQPSSVT
+552 
-562 RRSPSWNL
+562 
-570 KTGELVWF
+570 GELVWF

-618 SGVKPRQDLGQNGVE
+618 SGVKPRQDLGQNGIE

-703 SSAYSQVTAANNSS
+703 SSAYSQVTAANNAS

-788 HFRDGAIIGGRITQY
+788 YFRDGVIVGGRITQY

-814 SEERNYHV
+814 PEERNYHV

-853 NCEIDGKSDVQD
+853 NCEIDGKSDTQD

-878 SSEEQDTIFRIL
+878 TSEEQDTIFKIL
-890 SSVLHLG
+890 ASVLHLG

-1008 TENSFEQLCINYA
+1008 TENSLEQLCINYA

-1084 DLSFLEKCHYN
+1084 DHSFLEKCHYN

-1106 MNSAEFAIRHYAG
+1106 MSSAEFAIKHYAG

-1158 VRNTHEAN
+1158 VRTAHEAN

-1195 QLLESMSQCNPWFV
+1195 QLLDSMSQCNPWFV

-1286 APKEAQSQYQ
+1286 APKDAQSQYQ

-1306 SLERALEYNRALIL
+1306 SLERTLEYNRALIL

-1353 YRGYRER
+1353 YRGYHER
-1360 KQFRAMKKGVL
+1360 KKFKALKKGVL
-1371 MAQKLYRGRKQRE
+1371 MAQKIYRGKKQRE
-1384 AFKILK
+1384 KFRVLK

-1459 QVIPINYTYNL
+1459 QVIPMHHNYSL
-1470 PSDIDQYQFSK
+1470 PNDIDQHQFSK

-1525 MNESNLNG
+1525 MNENNLSG

-1590 SATLFKYFLKY
+1590 SPTLFKYFLKY

-1623 TVHRMMI
+1623 TIFRIMS
-1630 NNQQTVHQVPRNY
+1630 NNQQIVQHVPRNY

-1658 MALNVGFYDGETTT
+1658 MALSVGFYDGETVT
-1672 CAIDSW
+1672 CAVDSW
-1678 TTCEELANLAVRNHG
+1678 TTCEELANLAVHNHG
-1693 VENIG
+1693 VDNSG

-1744 EQRKNSLPPI
+1744 EQRKNSFPPI
-1754 KKREHAQ
+1754 KKREHAHI
-1761 VIREL
+1761 IREL
-1766 EQEMEIPILK
+1766 EQEIEPPVLK

-1781 ERKSVPK
+1781 ERKPVSK
-1788 VVDKPVELEIQV
+1788 VMDKPVEPEIQS
-1800 PRRPIVPPPQ
+1800 PRRPAVPPPQ
-1810 PPVTKLPMRKQ
+1810 PPVTKPSARKQ
-1821 SHDVILETTTE
+1821 SHEAMLESTTE
-1832 MGLSRKSAL
+1832 TGLSRKSAL

-1849 KQRSRSLDNLLQSE
+1849 KQRSRSLDNLLQPE
-1863 VMPSPVK
+1863 VVSPPVK

-1893 TPAVSNVEYMTR
+1893 TSAVSNAEYMSR
-1905 TEITPER
+1905 SEITQER
-1912 KYSKRALPGSQSSRA
+1912 KYSRITRTTEPNIEEEDLTIDFEYPDIQSVSQTGRSEDDKSSYIRSQTRFIKSQYPGKRALPGSQSSRA

-1994 IKGSYDTR
+1994 IKGTK
-2002 PSGDQTVSENLQR
+2002 GDRSQSDAIILENLEKLDSQ
-2015 IDNRVDRIAT
+2015 VKELKT
-2025 VDDFVE
+2025 VEDFIE
-2031 GMMMRN
+2031 SIIKRN
-2037 KDVNIDAGEL
+2037 ENEVITAKEL
-2047 SKKIKGGGNMDIPN
+2047 SGKIKGGGNMDIPN
-2061 QNAAFNFTPIA
+2061 QNTNFNFGAITPG
-2072 QSMMSPPMMMPMFNA
+2072 MMSPPMMMPMFS
-2087 TQQVPSAQNSS
+2087 TPQQVPPAQSTN
-2098 MSMGASFMPIPIYSM
+2098 MNMGPGFMPIPIYSM

-2120 YPNSPPGQS
+2120 YPNSPPNQS

-2149 QNIQIQQQLLAQNQ
+2149 QNMQIQQQLLAQNQ

-2176 SGQQP
+2176 SQQP
-2181 STVLPAG
+2181 GTALSAG
-2188 PSSMNLVPSAPP
+2188 PSSMNLVPPAPQN
-2200 IGAHM
+2200 GAQM

-2217 SFREPDDGELW
+2217 SFREPEDGELW
-2228 STEKRGSS
+2228 STEKQGTPQSS
-2236 VLTST
+2236 TNN
-2241 PISQRQETM
+2241 QRQEM

-2255 IHRSQSPPRKNAETN
+2255 IHRSQSPPRKNSEIV
-2270 RKTSTDY
+2270 RKTSVEY
-2277 VRKLSVDRKVVDRK
+2277 AVRKVSVDRKIGDKKSPGVTDP
-2291 ASSGQADMKRT
+2291 KRP
-2302 NLNKNNIQ
+2302 NSNKNNVQ

-2321 NRKSSVDSNPSSLSN
+2321 NRKSSVDSNLSSSSN

-2380 PSDSNENQGQ
+2380 PSDSNENQSQ
-2390 DSFIEFKMRQQHQQR
+2390 DSFIEFKMRQQQQQR
-2405 KLTPQY
+2405 KITPQY
-2411 QEYDQGEGEATTEG
+2411 QEYNQGDGEPSTEG

-2436 TSYFSLCVYI
+2436 IVENNEKTVMNHAPPPVTKHENGYKEE
-2446 GFKKATI
+2446 GEKKKKK
-2453 QTVGSFRRSALE
+2453 SKSALE

-2492 TANHSVRSTKTA
+2492 TANHSVRSTKTT

-2531 GGRWDDYASTVDDTQ
+2531 GGRWDDYASTADDTQ

-2575 PPPPI
+2575 PPLPV

-2589 GGSVYSN
+2589 GGSMYSN

-2610 IEPKTRDS
+2610 VEPKARDS

-2623 DSETY
+2623 DSEAFE
-2628 DHFSKN
+2628 HFSKT
-2634 QMFSQSRD
+2634 QRDMFSQSRD
-2642 IFASQQHLRDGHDY
+2642 IFASQQHLRETHEY
-2656 RNDFDKIRAQ
+2656 RNDFDKSRSQ
-2666 DAKSKDFYS
+2666 DQKSKDFYG
-2675 KDSTDLASSTRDRNS
+2675 KDSTDLASSARDRSS

-2695 RDLNSELFDSKYAFD
+2695 RDLNSDIFDPKYARDIFENT
-2710 GSTGKRDPFGM
+2710 SSKRDPFGM

-2731 SFGMPSPRDFGVI
+2731 SFGMPSSRDFGLM
-2744 PNTRESFT
+2744 PNTRESFAA
-2752 VARQSF
+2752 VRQSF
-2758 NKLDRDVDRRSS
+2758 KKLDRDVDRRSS

-2785 EEWPEFLKPV
+2785 EEWPEFLRPV
-2795 LPPADKPEIE
+2795 MPPAEKPEIE
-2805 KVQEVMNTKL
+2805 KVQEVVNTKL
-2815 YPQTSNAHFTYNRV
+2815 YPQTSTAHFTYNRV

-2852 HLVFCQVVYDVLAT
+2852 HLVFCQVAYDVLAT

-2880 KMLDNYGVTL
+2880 KMLDNYGINL

-2941 LRLIKRTLNGDLI
+2941 LRLIKRTPNGDLI

-2962 DIVSVNSSRPGVCVL
+2962 DIVSVSSPRVGVCIM

-2992 PQLTEMIGKYIR
+2992 PQLTEMISTYIR
-3004 LVTKRSLTCISFDY
+3004 MV
-3018 RERGARPR
+3018 
-3026 YPSSEGAS
+3026 
-3034 ANRMQPAGNG
+3034 
-3044 GTLDCLGVGSL
+3044 
-3055 AALSSSVH
+3055 
-3063 RLPPKV
+3063 
-3069 GRARTCVSEIMINC
+3069 
-3083 LLFLSPRLRFN
+3083 
-3094 SYRATTVVHRQKS
+3094 
-3107 VSCIGQ
+3107 
-3113 VAKYGHKK
+3113 
-3121 FCKLAYRKKGNFIGR
+3121 
-3136 NLSDDDR
+3136 
-3143 KTNSPDSLLVKSSE
+3143 
-3157 SELSSDEYGY
+3157 
-3167 TDDSGAFLEQA
+3167 
-3178 SHSDRQC
+3178 
-3185 KGKRNGFI
+3185 
-3193 KFFAKDG
+3193 
-3200 SKEKKKLDSEHL
+3200 
-3212 DVNKNIKQISE
+3212 
-3223 PFKKESFGQQKFEY
+3223 
-3237 ENIPRIDMSKL
+3237 
-3248 DQKTFLHPVM
+3248 DQKPLH
-3258 RANDHQPTIEQ
+3258 
-3269 LRLEEGCE
+3269 
-3277 LRNFKNMAALKNIQ
+3277 
-3291 EKKPLQQKD
+3291 KP
-3300 EEQPRT
+3300 
-3306 NDNLIQELYDG
+3306 
-3317 EQIIVRTNGER
+3317 
-3328 KLAKMET
+3328 
-3335 ITEENADSNKLSVRE
+3335 
-3350 ILKRFEEL
+3350 
-3358 RTQTDATTTC
+3358 
-3368 NDEMQNE
+3368 
-3375 DKTSD
+3375 
-3380 KTLNTIQETLKKLD
+3380 
-3394 EKVKSYQIDQK
+3394 
-3405 SHLQRINHHE
+3405 NHHE
-3415 NHVSQITKTIQSQ
+3415 NHVSQITKSIQSQ
-3428 ANHTNHSQPHNH
+3428 ANHSASNHVQSHGQP
-3440 SNHVISE
+3440 NHVISN
-3447 HENHIPISRVPNH
+3447 HENHVSAGRVPNH
-3460 VSVVNQA
+3460 VSAANQT
-3467 NHQKNLQN
+3467 NHQKNQQN
-3475 QRLSPSQEWRQP
+3475 QRLSPNQEWRQP
-3487 DDNVRLQEDGIYES
+3487 EDNGRLQEDGIYES
-3501 GPVVSNDG
+3501 GPVVNDG

-3550 KKKNKKSK
+3550 KKKNKKNK

-3576 YSTVPIEQS
+3576 YSPVPIEQS

-3593 SVLAVEC
+3593 SALAVEC

-3613 PPETSEVKCVYT
+3613 PPDTSEVKCVYT

-3631 KYEQLRDEVYCQLM
+3631 KYELLRDEVYCQLM

-3656 ESCQRGWRIF
+3656 DSCQRGWRIF
-3666 SIIAAYFTCSE
+3666 SIVAAYFTCSD

-3697 YHGTAMVCLQN
+3697 YHGTATVCLQN

-3717 RKNVPSVEEIM
+3717 RKNVPSVDEIM

-3764 EMCNVISV
+3764 EMCNIISV

-3804 VTTELQK
+3804 VTTELHK

-3833 ALYIEVVFNQIA
+3833 PLYIEVVFNQIA

-3862 QEIIYDMAQI
+3862 QEVIFDMAQI

-3879 ADMTHEPATK
+3879 ADMTHEPTTK

-3896 KTALSLREP
+3896 KPVLSLREP

-3911 NMVQQAWNNVQHSSA
+3911 NMVQQAWNNVQHNTVA
-3926 AICKAQVLEIL
+3926 ACKAQVLEIL
-3937 SKWPLFGSSFF
+3937 WKWPLFGSSFF

-3953 PEGKEKGADHILA
+3953 PEGKEKGGDHILA

-4038 MEQRTS
+4038 MEQRAT
-4044 NAQGGAGIGLGMR
+4044 NAQGASIGFGMR

>member
-1 MANVDSPG
+1 M
-9 PSTKQQHQQQ
+9 
-19 QRRRWS
+19 
-25 MGRSSTSRSHFSLHS
+25 
-40 SEAFYAS
+40 YA
-47 AEPLSGGRDGR
+47 
-58 ALHNA
+58 
-63 SSGGGPDPD
+63 
-72 SNSALDSCAPETGT
+72 
-86 RQQFRT
+86 
-92 STRQPSRDSS
+92 
-102 DRRAIVTKN
+102 
-111 DGEIFYTVPRGLAI
+111 
-125 SRKEILQRRC
+125 
-135 VRNDVEMVHP
+135 
-145 TPTERSQVEKRPTTL
+145 
-160 PSIGRR
+160 
-166 TRQDTECTSSFLKR
+166 
-180 VSRQDILRRRANVE
+180 
-194 TNLQL
+194 
-199 KDVAKAPSG
+199 
-208 IPSSG
+208 
-213 RLAKEDRDISR
+213 
-224 PSTLPKILHASKTS
+224 
-238 RPEEY
+238 
-243 SSSRTRETAGREAP
+243 
-257 IYGRIRRRKMSLPT
+257 
-271 GAATSR
+271 
-277 DSTTPSKYVQDT
+277 
-289 STKVV
+289 
-294 RHLRDPVPN
+294 
-303 PPDWSRCSNNVSRDD
+303 DWQ
-318 IYVKVTRK
+318 K
-326 PSRQTPHEER
+326 
-336 LEPMDRT
+336 
-343 MSRRRII
+343 
-350 NNVDNMDSLERRMHQ
+350 
-365 DRDQDVV
+365 
-372 RVKHDAILVSK
+372 
-383 ADIERLRNFKTE
+383 
-395 RNEDVKTS
+395 
-403 CRVDST
+403 
-409 WSARK
+409 
-414 DSKTDSWS
+414 
-422 RNKCHPKDSTW
+422 
-433 TSERQARCRPKSQ
+433 
-446 TELLTKEQTEGP
+446 
-458 KTGMKS
+458 
-464 MTLPS
+464 
-469 YVKIGRKTST
+469 
-479 SGNLPARNVDEQRR
+479 
-493 TSTGGVLTKQSKER
+493 
-507 SNYVK
+507 
-512 KTATHIPTRIP
+512 
-523 THIRTFSDANSARS
+523 
-537 NSPDT
+537 
-542 SSSIFGFCTG
+542 
-552 KRRLQPSSVT
+552 
-562 RRSPSWNL
+562 
-570 KTGELVWF
+570 GELVWF

-878 SSEEQDTIFRIL
+878 SSEEQDTIFKIL
-890 SSVLHLG
+890 ASVLHLG

-1276 ELCRIILDKA
+1276 ELCRLILDKA

-1384 AFKILK
+1384 TFKILK
-1390 EEMAKRAEIE
+1390 DEMVKRAEIE

-1459 QVIPINYTYNL
+1459 QVIPMNYTYNL
-1470 PSDIDQYQFSK
+1470 PPDIDQYQFSK

-1623 TVHRMMI
+1623 TVYRMMN

-1672 CAIDSW
+1672 CAMDSW

-1693 VENIG
+1693 VENTG

-1744 EQRKNSLPPI
+1744 EQRKNSLPSI
-1754 KKREHAQ
+1754 KKREHVQ

-1788 VVDKPVELEIQV
+1788 PVDKPVELEIQV
-1800 PRRPIVPPPQ
+1800 PRRPAVPPPQ
-1810 PPVTKLPMRKQ
+1810 PPVVKPPIRKQ
-1821 SHDVILETTTE
+1821 SHEVILDTTME

-1863 VMPSPVK
+1863 IISSPVK

-1905 TEITPER
+1905 TDITQER
-1912 KYSKRALPGSQSSRA
+1912 KYSRVTRTTEPNIEEEDLTIDFEYPDIQSVSQTGRSEDDKSYIRSQTRFIKSQYPGKRALPGSQSSRA

-1994 IKGSYDTR
+1994 IKGSHDTR
-2002 PSGDQTVSENLQR
+2002 PPGNQTVLENLQR
-2015 IDNRVDRIAT
+2015 IDNRATKIVT

-2031 GMMMRN
+2031 EMIARN
-2037 KDVNIDAGEL
+2037 ENVNISASEL

-2061 QNAAFNFTPIA
+2061 QNAAFNFSPIA
-2072 QSMMSPPMMMPMFNA
+2072 QSMMSPPMMMPMFSP
-2087 TQQVPSAQNSS
+2087 TQQVPSTQNTN

-2129 NDMMAYQQNLQRAFL
+2129 NDMAAYQQNLQRAFL

-2176 SGQQP
+2176 TQQP

-2188 PSSMNLVPSAPP
+2188 SSSMNLVPPAPS

-2205 GPNDSIGRYSKV
+2205 GPNDSIGRCSKV

-2228 STEKRGSS
+2228 STEKRGTPL
-2236 VLTST
+2236 LTST
-2241 PISQRQETM
+2241 PTNRQETM

-2255 IHRSQSPPRKNAETN
+2255 IHRSQSPPRKNAETA
-2270 RKTSTDY
+2270 RKTSVDY
-2277 VRKLSVDRKVVDRK
+2277 ARKISVDRKVVDRK
-2291 ASSGQADMKRT
+2291 PSSAQADVKRA
-2302 NLNKNNIQ
+2302 NLNKSNIQ

-2390 DSFIEFKMRQQHQQR
+2390 DSFIEFKMRQQQQQR
-2405 KLTPQY
+2405 KITPQY
-2411 QEYDQGEGEATTEG
+2411 QEYDQGNGEAATEG

-2436 TSYFSLCVYI
+2436 IVSNEDRSMIAHPSATAAKHENGYKEE
-2446 GFKKATI
+2446 GEKKKKK
-2453 QTVGSFRRSALE
+2453 SKSALE

-2575 PPPPI
+2575 PPPPV

-2628 DHFSKN
+2628 DHFPKN

-2656 RNDFDKIRAQ
+2656 RNDFDKARAQ
-2666 DAKSKDFYS
+2666 DKSKDFYG
-2675 KDSTDLASSTRDRNS
+2675 KDSTDLASSVRDRSS

-2758 NKLDRDVDRRSS
+2758 NNRDVDRRSS

-2805 KVQEVMNTKL
+2805 KVQEVVNTKL

-2852 HLVFCQVVYDVLAT
+2852 HLVFCQVAYDVLAT

-2903 KNVVDMAKQW
+2903 KNIVDMAKQW

-2962 DIVSVNSSRPGVCVL
+2962 DIVSVNSSRSGVCVL

-2992 PQLTEMIGKYIR
+2992 PQLSEMIGRYIR
-3004 LVTKRSLTCISFDY
+3004 L
-3018 RERGARPR
+3018 
-3026 YPSSEGAS
+3026 
-3034 ANRMQPAGNG
+3034 
-3044 GTLDCLGVGSL
+3044 
-3055 AALSSSVH
+3055 
-3063 RLPPKV
+3063 
-3069 GRARTCVSEIMINC
+3069 
-3083 LLFLSPRLRFN
+3083 
-3094 SYRATTVVHRQKS
+3094 
-3107 VSCIGQ
+3107 
-3113 VAKYGHKK
+3113 
-3121 FCKLAYRKKGNFIGR
+3121 
-3136 NLSDDDR
+3136 
-3143 KTNSPDSLLVKSSE
+3143 
-3157 SELSSDEYGY
+3157 
-3167 TDDSGAFLEQA
+3167 
-3178 SHSDRQC
+3178 
-3185 KGKRNGFI
+3185 
-3193 KFFAKDG
+3193 
-3200 SKEKKKLDSEHL
+3200 
-3212 DVNKNIKQISE
+3212 
-3223 PFKKESFGQQKFEY
+3223 
-3237 ENIPRIDMSKL
+3237 
-3248 DQKTFLHPVM
+3248 
-3258 RANDHQPTIEQ
+3258 
-3269 LRLEEGCE
+3269 
-3277 LRNFKNMAALKNIQ
+3277 
-3291 EKKPLQQKD
+3291 
-3300 EEQPRT
+3300 
-3306 NDNLIQELYDG
+3306 
-3317 EQIIVRTNGER
+3317 
-3328 KLAKMET
+3328 
-3335 ITEENADSNKLSVRE
+3335 
-3350 ILKRFEEL
+3350 
-3358 RTQTDATTTC
+3358 
-3368 NDEMQNE
+3368 
-3375 DKTSD
+3375 
-3380 KTLNTIQETLKKLD
+3380 
-3394 EKVKSYQIDQK
+3394 IDQK
-3405 SHLQRINHHE
+3405 PHQRINHHE

-3428 ANHTNHSQPHNH
+3428 ANHANHIQSHNH
-3440 SNHVISE
+3440 SNHVITE
-3447 HENHIPISRVPNH
+3447 HENHVPIGRVPNH
-3460 VSVVNQA
+3460 VSAVNQA

-3475 QRLSPSQEWRQP
+3475 QQLSPSQEWRQP
-3487 DDNVRLQEDGIYES
+3487 EDNLRLQEDGIYET
-3501 GPVVSNDG
+3501 GPVVNDG

-3550 KKKNKKSK
+3550 KKKNKKGK
-3558 GQQDGAEWTWKE
+3558 GQQDGTEWTWKE

-3631 KYEQLRDEVYCQLM
+3631 KYESLRDEVYCQLM

-3666 SIIAAYFTCSE
+3666 SIIAAYFTCSD

-3764 EMCNVISV
+3764 EMCSVISV

-3896 KTALSLREP
+3896 KPALSLREP

-3926 AICKAQVLEIL
+3926 AVCKAQVLEIL

>member
-1 MANVDSPG
+1 MNRTSSCASN
-9 PSTKQQHQQQ
+9 STKKVA
-19 QRRRWS
+19 
-25 MGRSSTSRSHFSLHS
+25 SSSKTLTTTTTTTTGTTTATKTARTTTTTATTTTTSSSSLS
-40 SEAFYAS
+40 SSRNARSEAFYAS
-47 AEPLSGGRDGR
+47 VKPLSARR
-58 ALHNA
+58 ALHNSA
-63 SSGGGPDPD
+63 GPDPD
-72 SNSALDSCAPETGT
+72 ANSAPNSLGTAERASKRYQTSGRPRNQGIITTTTGT
-86 RQQFRT
+86 AVLNKNDNGKDTTTTT
-92 STRQPSRDSS
+92 SRSIVRDSS
-102 DRRAIVTKN
+102 VS
-111 DGEIFYTVPRGLAI
+111 YVPTI
-125 SRKEILQRRC
+125 SRKEIIRRSCNKDNDIYSGKRFTDSLQRR
-135 VRNDVEMVHP
+135 RRI
-145 TPTERSQVEKRPTTL
+145 RSTIEIEDDADRPKTL
-160 PSIGRR
+160 PSMGRR
-166 TRQDTECTSSFLKR
+166 LRAERDFKQ
-180 VSRQDILRRRANVE
+180 VSRRDILRRRDSVDVVTHRATSHGGNSTRFTGNSVYGKE
-194 TNLQL
+194 YIEVKGNTIGSNSSTSTSVSNDTRSRAPRSTISLQQRSRWG
-199 KDVAKAPSG
+199 KDDDDERDSRSPADSDLLTVNTSF
-208 IPSSG
+208 
-213 RLAKEDRDISR
+213 RDINRDLVPR
-224 PSTLPKILHASKTS
+224 PSTLPKILHAS
-238 RPEEY
+238 R
-243 SSSRTRETAGREAP
+243 SSSHGHNEDWYYRPDPVKKEP
-257 IYGRIRRRKMSLPT
+257 PVYGRIRRRKTSLPV
-271 GAATSR
+271 A
-277 DSTTPSKYVQDT
+277 PSFEDT
-289 STKVV
+289 SNLSTLSRYTKA
-294 RHLRDPVPN
+294 RQNSHGSRSNTLGTYSHGNKINRRLGNHHLQDGFNYRTK
-303 PPDWSRCSNNVSRDD
+303 SESNLMETSIRNTDMRKNAIYAKVSRK
-318 IYVKVTRK
+318 IGVS
-326 PSRQTPHEER
+326 SREVEQI
-336 LEPMDRT
+336 EPET
-343 MSRRRII
+343 SGQAMSRRRII
-350 NNVDNMDSLERRMHQ
+350 QNTIQSESLDRRIISRVKDDRNFVRTNSEKMYIRSNLTSNDRHSEYSRYDDLMDHERRELCRTSRIDTRNDNHQ
-365 DRDQDVV
+365 LDYYSSWHKTHESKYRSKSQN
-372 RVKHDAILVSK
+372 RLVE
-383 ADIERLRNFKTE
+383 IRNTNRE
-395 RNEDVKTS
+395 NLTS
-403 CRVDST
+403 CATTMINRLS
-409 WSARK
+409 S
-414 DSKTDSWS
+414 
-422 RNKCHPKDSTW
+422 
-433 TSERQARCRPKSQ
+433 
-446 TELLTKEQTEGP
+446 
-458 KTGMKS
+458 
-464 MTLPS
+464 TLPS
-469 YVKIGRKTST
+469 YVKTSRKFST
-479 SGNLPARNVDEQRR
+479 SSVSVNAARTDHPVNFDDRR
-493 TSTGGVLTKQSKER
+493 RRLSRETGTLSKLTKER
-507 SNYVK
+507 SNCLK
-512 KTATHIPTRIP
+512 KSVDMVATAVGVHARNRSET
-523 THIRTFSDANSARS
+523 DAIARS
-537 NSPDT
+537 KSSSTVTT

-552 KRRLQPSSVT
+552 KRRAHARETNKEKTTNAEFSYP
-562 RRSPSWNL
+562 RWHL

-605 IAGKPQIFTLTNL
+605 IAGKPQVFTLTNL
-618 SGVKPRQDLGQNGVE
+618 SGVRPRQDLGQNGVE
-633 DMIQLTDLNEASLL
+633 DMIQLSDLNEASLL

-703 SSAYSQVTAANNSS
+703 SSAYSQVTAANNAS

-788 HFRDGAIIGGRITQY
+788 HFRDGVIVGGRITQY

-878 SSEEQDTIFRIL
+878 TSEEQDTIFKIL
-890 SSVLHLG
+890 ASVLHLG

-922 WAAHLLQVNSDG
+922 WAAHLLQISSDG

-946 RNERVFTALN
+946 RNEKVFTALN

-980 ARVNHIVYKGTKQT
+980 ARVNHIVYKGTKLT

-1008 TENSFEQLCINYA
+1008 AENSFEQLCINYA

-1045 IDWTTINYTDNLPV
+1045 IDWTTITYTDNLPV

-1106 MNSAEFAIRHYAG
+1106 MNSAEYAIKHYAG

-1158 VRNTHEAN
+1158 VRTTHEAN
-1166 KTMNKPNGRFV
+1166 KTVNKPNGRFV

-1195 QLLESMSQCNPWFV
+1195 QLLDSMSQCNPWFV

-1276 ELCRIILDKA
+1276 ELCRLILDKA

-1306 SLERALEYNRALIL
+1306 SLERTLEYNRALIL

-1330 TRGFLARRRFLNISR
+1330 TRGFLARRRFLNVSR
-1345 STVLIQAV
+1345 STVIIQAA

-1360 KQFRAMKKGVL
+1360 KKFHDLKRGVL
-1371 MAQKLYRGRKQRE
+1371 MAQKLYRGKIQRE
-1384 AFKILK
+1384 KFNVLK

-1418 TSRAVAGVNH
+1418 ASRAVAGVNH

-1459 QVIPINYTYNL
+1459 QVISMPNSYVL
-1470 PSDIDQYQFSK
+1470 PSDIDQHQFSK
-1481 FTNIYFKS
+1481 YTNIYFKS

-1502 FLAKARD
+1502 FLTKARD

-1525 MNESNLNG
+1525 MNENNLSG

-1590 SATLFKYFLKY
+1590 SVTLFKYLLKY

-1623 TVHRMMI
+1623 TVFRMTS
-1630 NNQQTVHQVPRNY
+1630 NNQQIVQHVPRNY

-1678 TTCEELANLAVRNHG
+1678 TTCEELANLAVQNHG
-1693 VENIG
+1693 VDNTG

-1718 GFDYVLD
+1718 GCDYVLD

-1744 EQRKNSLPPI
+1744 EQRKNSYPPI
-1754 KKREHAQ
+1754 KKRDHAQ

-1766 EQEMEIPILK
+1766 EQEIETPVLK

-1788 VVDKPVELEIQV
+1788 VVDKPVEPEILS
-1800 PRRPIVPPPQ
+1800 PRRPAVPPPQ
-1810 PPVTKLPMRKQ
+1810 PPVSKPPARKQ
-1821 SHDVILETTTE
+1821 SHEAILETTTE
-1832 MGLSRKSAL
+1832 TGLSRKSAL

-1849 KQRSRSLDNLLQSE
+1849 KQRSRSLDNLLQPE
-1863 VMPSPVK
+1863 VVIPPNK
-1870 LANLGLSS
+1870 LADLGLSS

-1893 TPAVSNVEYMTR
+1893 TSTVTNAEYMTR
-1905 TEITPER
+1905 NEVAQER
-1912 KYSKRALPGSQSSRA
+1912 KYSRITRMPEPNIVEEEDLTIDFEYPDIQSVSQTGRSEDDKSSYIRSQTRFIKSQYPGKRALPGSQSSRA

-1994 IKGSYDTR
+1994 IKGAKYENFYDG
-2002 PSGDQTVSENLQR
+2002 SIIKKDKKENKSF
-2015 IDNRVDRIAT
+2015 
-2025 VDDFVE
+2025 DDF
-2031 GMMMRN
+2031 
-2037 KDVNIDAGEL
+2037 IDDLTGNLGEKTITANVL
-2047 SKKIKGGGNMDIPN
+2047 CKKIKGGGNMDIPN
-2061 QNAAFNFTPIA
+2061 QNAAFNFSPM
-2072 QSMMSPPMMMPMFNA
+2072 SPGVMSPPMMMPMFSPP
-2087 TQQVPSAQNSS
+2087 QQIPPAQNTNLN
-2098 MSMGASFMPIPIYSM
+2098 MNPGFMPIPIYSM

-2120 YPNSPPGQS
+2120 YPNSPP
-2129 NDMMAYQQNLQRAFL
+2129 NPNNEMLAYQQNLQRAFL

-2176 SGQQP
+2176 SQQQQQQQQQP
-2181 STVLPAG
+2181 GMVLPTG
-2188 PSSMNLVPSAPP
+2188 PSSMNLVLPAPP
-2200 IGAHM
+2200 ISAQM
-2205 GPNDSIGRYSKV
+2205 SPNDSIGRNSKV
-2217 SFREPDDGELW
+2217 SFREPEDGELW
-2228 STEKRGSS
+2228 STEKRGSPS
-2236 VLTST
+2236 QSMQNN
-2241 PISQRQETM
+2241 QRQETM

-2255 IHRSQSPPRKNAETN
+2255 IHRPPSPDRKNSEVS
-2270 RKTSTDY
+2270 RKISMEY
-2277 VRKLSVDRKVVDRK
+2277 GARKISSEKKLVDRKSSASTDVVKR
-2291 ASSGQADMKRT
+2291 SS
-2302 NLNKNNIQ
+2302 NNKSNVQN
-2310 SNFTNVLSELK
+2310 NFTNVLSELK
-2321 NRKSSVDSNPSSLSN
+2321 NRKSSVDSNLSNSSN

-2380 PSDSNENQGQ
+2380 PSDSNENQSQ

-2405 KLTPQY
+2405 KITPHY
-2411 QEYDQGEGEATTEG
+2411 QEYPQNDCIDLNAEGT
-2425 GVEWEEFEIEN
+2425 VEWEEFEIEN
-2436 TSYFSLCVYI
+2436 IAGNEERTMVVHASTGASTRHENGHKEEGEKKKKKSKSSLEI
-2446 GFKKATI
+2446 
-2453 QTVGSFRRSALE
+2453 
-2465 VGAQRPSPGSIGK
+2465 GAQRPSPGSIGK

-2492 TANHSVRSTKTA
+2492 TANHSVRSTKTT

-2531 GGRWDDYASTVDDTQ
+2531 GGRWDDYASTADDTQ

-2603 PRSPPAP
+2603 PKSPPAP
-2610 IEPKTRDS
+2610 IEPKTRES

-2623 DSETY
+2623 DSDSF
-2628 DHFSKN
+2628 DHFPKN
-2634 QMFSQSRD
+2634 QRDMFSQSRD
-2642 IFASQQHLRDGHDY
+2642 IFASQQHLRENNEY
-2656 RNDFDKIRAQ
+2656 RNDFDKSRSSQ
-2666 DAKSKDFYS
+2666 DQKSKDFYG
-2675 KDSTDLASSTRDRNS
+2675 KDSTDLASTRDRIS

-2695 RDLNSELFDSKYAFD
+2695 RDINSDIFDPKYARDVFE
-2710 GSTGKRDPFGM
+2710 SASPKRDPFGM

-2731 SFGMPSPRDFGVI
+2731 SFGMPSPRDFGVV
-2744 PNTRESFT
+2744 PNTRESFSA
-2752 VARQSF
+2752 VRQSF
-2758 NKLDRDVDRRSS
+2758 KKLDREVDRRSS
-2770 VASTHRTDKMERIEI
+2770 IASTHRTDKMERIEI
-2785 EEWPEFLKPV
+2785 EEWPEFLRPV
-2795 LPPADKPEIE
+2795 LPPPDKPEIE
-2805 KVQEVMNTKL
+2805 KVQEVVNTKL
-2815 YPQTSNAHFTYNRV
+2815 YPQTSTAHFTYNRV
-2829 TWTLRVKKEVF
+2829 SWTLRVKKEVF

-2852 HLVFCQVVYDVLAT
+2852 HLVFCQVAYDVLAT

-2903 KNVVDMAKQW
+2903 KNIVDMAKQW

-2941 LRLIKRTLNGDLI
+2941 LRLIKRTTNGDLI

-2962 DIVSVNSSRPGVCVL
+2962 DIVSISSPRAGVCVL
-2977 QIASGVRLPLHTNRA
+2977 QISSGVRLPLHTNRA
-2992 PQLTEMIGKYIR
+2992 PQLADMIGKYI
-3004 LVTKRSLTCISFDY
+3004 
-3018 RERGARPR
+3018 
-3026 YPSSEGAS
+3026 
-3034 ANRMQPAGNG
+3034 
-3044 GTLDCLGVGSL
+3044 
-3055 AALSSSVH
+3055 
-3063 RLPPKV
+3063 
-3069 GRARTCVSEIMINC
+3069 
-3083 LLFLSPRLRFN
+3083 
-3094 SYRATTVVHRQKS
+3094 KS
-3107 VSCIGQ
+3107 VS
-3113 VAKYGHKK
+3113 
-3121 FCKLAYRKKGNFIGR
+3121 
-3136 NLSDDDR
+3136 
-3143 KTNSPDSLLVKSSE
+3143 E
-3157 SELSSDEYGY
+3157 
-3167 TDDSGAFLEQA
+3167 FL
-3178 SHSDRQC
+3178 
-3185 KGKRNGFI
+3185 
-3193 KFFAKDG
+3193 
-3200 SKEKKKLDSEHL
+3200 
-3212 DVNKNIKQISE
+3212 
-3223 PFKKESFGQQKFEY
+3223 Y
-3237 ENIPRIDMSKL
+3237 
-3248 DQKTFLHPVM
+3248 
-3258 RANDHQPTIEQ
+3258 
-3269 LRLEEGCE
+3269 
-3277 LRNFKNMAALKNIQ
+3277 
-3291 EKKPLQQKD
+3291 
-3300 EEQPRT
+3300 
-3306 NDNLIQELYDG
+3306 
-3317 EQIIVRTNGER
+3317 
-3328 KLAKMET
+3328 
-3335 ITEENADSNKLSVRE
+3335 
-3350 ILKRFEEL
+3350 
-3358 RTQTDATTTC
+3358 
-3368 NDEMQNE
+3368 
-3375 DKTSD
+3375 
-3380 KTLNTIQETLKKLD
+3380 
-3394 EKVKSYQIDQK
+3394 
-3405 SHLQRINHHE
+3405 SHL
-3415 NHVSQITKTIQSQ
+3415 
-3428 ANHTNHSQPHNH
+3428 
-3440 SNHVISE
+3440 
-3447 HENHIPISRVPNH
+3447 
-3460 VSVVNQA
+3460 
-3467 NHQKNLQN
+3467 
-3475 QRLSPSQEWRQP
+3475 
-3487 DDNVRLQEDGIYES
+3487 
-3501 GPVVSNDG
+3501 
-3509 KHSLLQYAMLNFRQ
+3509 
-3523 STEKFEM
+3523 
-3530 LKTADGSISGSLKV
+3530 
-3544 IESLKS
+3544 
-3550 KKKNKKSK
+3550 
-3558 GQQDGAEWTWKE
+3558 
-3570 QVDLVK
+3570 
-3576 YSTVPIEQS
+3576 
-3585 LLRLDADL
+3585 
-3593 SVLAVEC
+3593 
-3600 FLCLMRYMGDQPL
+3600 
-3613 PPETSEVKCVYT
+3613 
-3625 ILMHCH
+3625 
-3631 KYEQLRDEVYCQLM
+3631 
-3645 KQTTNNKSPNP
+3645 
-3656 ESCQRGWRIF
+3656 
-3666 SIIAAYFTCSE
+3666 
-3677 GLRPYL
+3677 
-3683 TKYLE
+3683 
-3688 TAAYDKRRA
+3688 
-3697 YHGTAMVCLQN
+3697 
-3708 LRKTVKYGG
+3708 
-3717 RKNVPSVEEIM
+3717 
-3728 AISAG
+3728 
-3733 RNAKRQIYRLPGGTE
+3733 
-3748 RVINTKCT
+3748 
-3756 TVVQDVIE
+3756 
-3764 EMCNVISV
+3764 
-3772 RNPHEMD
+3772 
-3779 EFSLYCIVD
+3779 
-3788 GDAFTMPLA
+3788 
-3797 RDEYVLD
+3797 
-3804 VTTELQK
+3804 
-3811 NHQVFYLIFCRS
+3811 
-3823 VWYYPLRLDA
+3823 
-3833 ALYIEVVFNQIA
+3833 
-3845 PDYLEGLLLVL
+3845 
-3856 PGEHLP
+3856 
-3862 QEIIYDMAQI
+3862 
-3872 AALLHRA
+3872 
-3879 ADMTHEPATK
+3879 
-3889 EIKYLLP
+3889 
-3896 KTALSLREP
+3896 
-3905 RPQQWS
+3905 
-3911 NMVQQAWNNVQHSSA
+3911 
-3926 AICKAQVLEIL
+3926 
-3937 SKWPLFGSSFF
+3937 
-3948 AVKRV
+3948 
-3953 PEGKEKGADHILA
+3953 
-3966 LNRHGV
+3966 
-3972 HFIDLITHETLYH
+3972 
-3985 YPYSEVIS
+3985 
-3993 TRKVK
+3993 
-3998 SEEGTLYL
+3998 
-4006 DMKCGNLMQ
+4006 
-4015 QRITRLQTEQ
+4015 
-4025 AHEISRLIRQYIT
+4025 
-4038 MEQRTS
+4038 
-4044 NAQGGAGIGLGMR
+4044 

>member
-1 MANVDSPG
+1 M
-9 PSTKQQHQQQ
+9 
-19 QRRRWS
+19 
-25 MGRSSTSRSHFSLHS
+25 
-40 SEAFYAS
+40 YA
-47 AEPLSGGRDGR
+47 EW
-58 ALHNA
+58 
-63 SSGGGPDPD
+63 
-72 SNSALDSCAPETGT
+72 
-86 RQQFRT
+86 Q
-92 STRQPSRDSS
+92 
-102 DRRAIVTKN
+102 K
-111 DGEIFYTVPRGLAI
+111 
-125 SRKEILQRRC
+125 
-135 VRNDVEMVHP
+135 
-145 TPTERSQVEKRPTTL
+145 
-160 PSIGRR
+160 
-166 TRQDTECTSSFLKR
+166 
-180 VSRQDILRRRANVE
+180 
-194 TNLQL
+194 
-199 KDVAKAPSG
+199 
-208 IPSSG
+208 
-213 RLAKEDRDISR
+213 
-224 PSTLPKILHASKTS
+224 
-238 RPEEY
+238 
-243 SSSRTRETAGREAP
+243 
-257 IYGRIRRRKMSLPT
+257 
-271 GAATSR
+271 
-277 DSTTPSKYVQDT
+277 
-289 STKVV
+289 
-294 RHLRDPVPN
+294 
-303 PPDWSRCSNNVSRDD
+303 
-318 IYVKVTRK
+318 
-326 PSRQTPHEER
+326 
-336 LEPMDRT
+336 
-343 MSRRRII
+343 
-350 NNVDNMDSLERRMHQ
+350 
-365 DRDQDVV
+365 
-372 RVKHDAILVSK
+372 
-383 ADIERLRNFKTE
+383 
-395 RNEDVKTS
+395 
-403 CRVDST
+403 
-409 WSARK
+409 
-414 DSKTDSWS
+414 
-422 RNKCHPKDSTW
+422 
-433 TSERQARCRPKSQ
+433 
-446 TELLTKEQTEGP
+446 
-458 KTGMKS
+458 
-464 MTLPS
+464 
-469 YVKIGRKTST
+469 
-479 SGNLPARNVDEQRR
+479 
-493 TSTGGVLTKQSKER
+493 
-507 SNYVK
+507 
-512 KTATHIPTRIP
+512 
-523 THIRTFSDANSARS
+523 
-537 NSPDT
+537 
-542 SSSIFGFCTG
+542 
-552 KRRLQPSSVT
+552 
-562 RRSPSWNL
+562 
-570 KTGELVWF
+570 GELVWF

-1912 KYSKRALPGSQSSRA
+1912 KYSRVTRTTEPNIEEEDLTIDFEYPDIQSVSQTGRSEDDKSYIRSQTRFIKSQYPGKRALPGSQSSRA

-2436 TSYFSLCVYI
+2436 IVSNEDRPTIAQTTVAKHENGYKEE
-2446 GFKKATI
+2446 GEKKKKK
-2453 QTVGSFRRSALE
+2453 SKSALE

-3004 LVTKRSLTCISFDY
+3004 L
-3018 RERGARPR
+3018 
-3026 YPSSEGAS
+3026 
-3034 ANRMQPAGNG
+3034 
-3044 GTLDCLGVGSL
+3044 
-3055 AALSSSVH
+3055 
-3063 RLPPKV
+3063 
-3069 GRARTCVSEIMINC
+3069 
-3083 LLFLSPRLRFN
+3083 
-3094 SYRATTVVHRQKS
+3094 
-3107 VSCIGQ
+3107 
-3113 VAKYGHKK
+3113 
-3121 FCKLAYRKKGNFIGR
+3121 
-3136 NLSDDDR
+3136 
-3143 KTNSPDSLLVKSSE
+3143 
-3157 SELSSDEYGY
+3157 
-3167 TDDSGAFLEQA
+3167 
-3178 SHSDRQC
+3178 
-3185 KGKRNGFI
+3185 
-3193 KFFAKDG
+3193 
-3200 SKEKKKLDSEHL
+3200 
-3212 DVNKNIKQISE
+3212 
-3223 PFKKESFGQQKFEY
+3223 
-3237 ENIPRIDMSKL
+3237 
-3248 DQKTFLHPVM
+3248 
-3258 RANDHQPTIEQ
+3258 
-3269 LRLEEGCE
+3269 
-3277 LRNFKNMAALKNIQ
+3277 
-3291 EKKPLQQKD
+3291 
-3300 EEQPRT
+3300 
-3306 NDNLIQELYDG
+3306 
-3317 EQIIVRTNGER
+3317 
-3328 KLAKMET
+3328 
-3335 ITEENADSNKLSVRE
+3335 
-3350 ILKRFEEL
+3350 
-3358 RTQTDATTTC
+3358 
-3368 NDEMQNE
+3368 
-3375 DKTSD
+3375 
-3380 KTLNTIQETLKKLD
+3380 
-3394 EKVKSYQIDQK
+3394 IDQK

>member
-1 MANVDSPG
+1 MY
-9 PSTKQQHQQQ
+9 
-19 QRRRWS
+19 
-25 MGRSSTSRSHFSLHS
+25 
-40 SEAFYAS
+40 SEW
-47 AEPLSGGRDGR
+47 
-58 ALHNA
+58 
-63 SSGGGPDPD
+63 
-72 SNSALDSCAPETGT
+72 
-86 RQQFRT
+86 Q
-92 STRQPSRDSS
+92 
-102 DRRAIVTKN
+102 K
-111 DGEIFYTVPRGLAI
+111 
-125 SRKEILQRRC
+125 
-135 VRNDVEMVHP
+135 
-145 TPTERSQVEKRPTTL
+145 
-160 PSIGRR
+160 
-166 TRQDTECTSSFLKR
+166 
-180 VSRQDILRRRANVE
+180 
-194 TNLQL
+194 
-199 KDVAKAPSG
+199 
-208 IPSSG
+208 
-213 RLAKEDRDISR
+213 
-224 PSTLPKILHASKTS
+224 
-238 RPEEY
+238 
-243 SSSRTRETAGREAP
+243 
-257 IYGRIRRRKMSLPT
+257 
-271 GAATSR
+271 
-277 DSTTPSKYVQDT
+277 
-289 STKVV
+289 
-294 RHLRDPVPN
+294 
-303 PPDWSRCSNNVSRDD
+303 
-318 IYVKVTRK
+318 
-326 PSRQTPHEER
+326 
-336 LEPMDRT
+336 
-343 MSRRRII
+343 
-350 NNVDNMDSLERRMHQ
+350 
-365 DRDQDVV
+365 
-372 RVKHDAILVSK
+372 
-383 ADIERLRNFKTE
+383 
-395 RNEDVKTS
+395 
-403 CRVDST
+403 
-409 WSARK
+409 
-414 DSKTDSWS
+414 
-422 RNKCHPKDSTW
+422 
-433 TSERQARCRPKSQ
+433 
-446 TELLTKEQTEGP
+446 
-458 KTGMKS
+458 
-464 MTLPS
+464 
-469 YVKIGRKTST
+469 
-479 SGNLPARNVDEQRR
+479 
-493 TSTGGVLTKQSKER
+493 
-507 SNYVK
+507 
-512 KTATHIPTRIP
+512 
-523 THIRTFSDANSARS
+523 
-537 NSPDT
+537 
-542 SSSIFGFCTG
+542 
-552 KRRLQPSSVT
+552 
-562 RRSPSWNL
+562 
-570 KTGELVWF
+570 GELVWF

-703 SSAYSQVTAANNSS
+703 SSAYSQVTAANNAS

-788 HFRDGAIIGGRITQY
+788 YFRDGVIVGGRITQY

-878 SSEEQDTIFRIL
+878 TSEEQDTIFKIL
-890 SSVLHLG
+890 ASVLHLG

-1008 TENSFEQLCINYA
+1008 AENSLEQLCINYA

-1072 LLDDESNFPKAT
+1072 LLDDESNFPKAS

-1106 MNSAEFAIRHYAG
+1106 MNSAEFAIKHYAG

-1158 VRNTHEAN
+1158 VRTTHEAN

-1195 QLLESMSQCNPWFV
+1195 QLLDSMSQCNPWFV

-1286 APKEAQSQYQ
+1286 ASKEAQSQYQ

-1306 SLERALEYNRALIL
+1306 SLERTLEYNRALIL

-1360 KQFRAMKKGVL
+1360 KKFRATKRGAL
-1371 MAQKLYRGRKQRE
+1371 MAQKMYRGKKQRE
-1384 AFKILK
+1384 KFKVLK
-1390 EEMAKRAEIE
+1390 EEMTKRAEIE

-1459 QVIPINYTYNL
+1459 QVIPVHYNYSL
-1470 PSDIDQYQFSK
+1470 PPDIDQHQFSK

-1502 FLAKARD
+1502 FLTKARD

-1525 MNESNLNG
+1525 MNENNLSG

-1590 SATLFKYFLKY
+1590 SPTLFKYFLKY

-1623 TVHRMMI
+1623 TIFRIMS
-1630 NNQQTVHQVPRNY
+1630 NNQQIVHHVPRNY

-1658 MALNVGFYDGETTT
+1658 MALSVGFYDGETVT
-1672 CAIDSW
+1672 CAVDSW
-1678 TTCEELANLAVRNHG
+1678 TTCEELANLAVHNHG
-1693 VENIG
+1693 VDNSG

-1744 EQRKNSLPPI
+1744 EQRKNSFPPI
-1754 KKREHAQ
+1754 KKREHTQ
-1761 VIREL
+1761 IIREL
-1766 EQEMEIPILK
+1766 EQEIEPPVLK

-1781 ERKSVPK
+1781 ERKPVPK
-1788 VVDKPVELEIQV
+1788 VVDKPVEPEIQS
-1800 PRRPIVPPPQ
+1800 PRRPAVPPPQ
-1810 PPVTKLPMRKQ
+1810 PPVAKPSVRKQ
-1821 SHDVILETTTE
+1821 SHEAILETTAAT
-1832 MGLSRKSAL
+1832 GLSRKSAL
-1841 NDRYFEKE
+1841 NDRYFERE
-1849 KQRSRSLDNLLQSE
+1849 KQRSRSLDNLLQPE
-1863 VMPSPVK
+1863 VVLPPVK

-1893 TPAVSNVEYMTR
+1893 TSAVSNVEYMTR
-1905 TEITPER
+1905 SEITQER
-1912 KYSKRALPGSQSSRA
+1912 KYSRITRSTEPNIEEEDLTIDFEYPDIQSVSQTGRSEDDKNSYIRSQTRFIKSQYPGKRALPGSQSSRA

-1994 IKGSYDTR
+1994 IKGTGDHRGQGDGVLLDTLKARVVDRARTDATSVENVRDFMKLMFSGCQDEPISATELSRKIKGGGTIDTPDRQTTIYDTIQDDE
-2002 PSGDQTVSENLQR
+2002 PGIENVQDFMELMFSGSQDEAIS
-2015 IDNRVDRIAT
+2015 AT
-2025 VDDFVE
+2025 
-2031 GMMMRN
+2031 
-2037 KDVNIDAGEL
+2037 EL
-2047 SKKIKGGGNMDIPN
+2047 SRKIKGGGNMDIPN
-2061 QNAAFNFTPIA
+2061 QNTTFNFGAITPG
-2072 QSMMSPPMMMPMFNA
+2072 MMSPPMMMPMFSA
-2087 TQQVPSAQNSS
+2087 SQQVPPPQSTS
-2098 MSMGASFMPIPIYSM
+2098 MNMGAGFMPIPIYSM

-2120 YPNSPPGQS
+2120 YPNSPPSQN

-2163 ALQQLLVQSPQNS
+2163 ALQQLLVQSPN

-2181 STVLPAG
+2181 GTALSAG
-2188 PSSMNLVPSAPP
+2188 PSSMNLVPPAPQN
-2200 IGAHM
+2200 GAQM

-2217 SFREPDDGELW
+2217 SFREPEDGELW
-2228 STEKRGSS
+2228 STEKQGAPVQSS
-2236 VLTST
+2236 TA
-2241 PISQRQETM
+2241 SQRQEV

-2255 IHRSQSPPRKNAETN
+2255 IHRSQSPPRKNSEIV
-2270 RKTSTDY
+2270 RKTSVEY
-2277 VRKLSVDRKVVDRK
+2277 AVRKVSVDRKVADKKVTGPADPKR
-2291 ASSGQADMKRT
+2291 SSS
-2302 NLNKNNIQ
+2302 NKNNVQ

-2321 NRKSSVDSNPSSLSN
+2321 NRKSSVDSNLSNSSN

-2380 PSDSNENQGQ
+2380 PSDSNENQSQ
-2390 DSFIEFKMRQQHQQR
+2390 DSFIEFKMRQQQQQR
-2405 KLTPQY
+2405 KITPQFG
-2411 QEYDQGEGEATTEG
+2411 EYNQGDGEPSTEG
-2425 GVEWEEFEIEN
+2425 AVEWEEFEIEN
-2436 TSYFSLCVYI
+2436 IVGNDERTVVTHTPVPAAKHENGYKEE
-2446 GFKKATI
+2446 GEKKKKK
-2453 QTVGSFRRSALE
+2453 SKSALE

-2504 EKPALPREDGKV
+2504 EKPALPRDDDKV

-2531 GGRWDDYASTVDDTQ
+2531 GGRWDDYASTADDTQ

-2575 PPPPI
+2575 PPLPV

-2589 GGSVYSN
+2589 GGSMYSN
-2596 SQSGVPQ
+2596 SQSSVPQ

-2610 IEPKTRDS
+2610 IEPKTRDT
-2618 FRTSP
+2618 FRASP
-2623 DSETY
+2623 DSETF
-2628 DHFSKN
+2628 DHFAKA
-2634 QMFSQSRD
+2634 QRDMFSHSRD
-2642 IFASQQHLRDGHDY
+2642 IFASQQHLREAHEY
-2656 RNDFDKIRAQ
+2656 RNDFDKARSQ
-2666 DAKSKDFYS
+2666 DQKSKDFYS
-2675 KDSTDLASSTRDRNS
+2675 KDSTDMASSARDRSS

-2695 RDLNSELFDSKYAFD
+2695 RDLNSDIFDPKYARDIFEN
-2710 GSTGKRDPFGM
+2710 SSSKRDPFGM

-2731 SFGMPSPRDFGVI
+2731 SFGMPSSRDFGVM
-2744 PNTRESFT
+2744 PNTRESFA

-2758 NKLDRDVDRRSS
+2758 KKMDREVDRRSS

-2785 EEWPEFLKPV
+2785 EEWPEFLRPV

-2815 YPQTSNAHFTYNRV
+2815 YPQTSTAHFTYNRV

-2852 HLVFCQVVYDVLAT
+2852 HLVFCQVAYDVLAT

-2941 LRLIKRTLNGDLI
+2941 LRLVKRTPQGDLV

-2962 DIVSVNSSRPGVCVL
+2962 DIVSVSSPRAGVCVM

-2992 PQLTEMIGKYIR
+2992 PQLTEMISNYIR
-3004 LVTKRSLTCISFDY
+3004 LV
-3018 RERGARPR
+3018 
-3026 YPSSEGAS
+3026 
-3034 ANRMQPAGNG
+3034 
-3044 GTLDCLGVGSL
+3044 
-3055 AALSSSVH
+3055 
-3063 RLPPKV
+3063 
-3069 GRARTCVSEIMINC
+3069 
-3083 LLFLSPRLRFN
+3083 
-3094 SYRATTVVHRQKS
+3094 
-3107 VSCIGQ
+3107 
-3113 VAKYGHKK
+3113 
-3121 FCKLAYRKKGNFIGR
+3121 
-3136 NLSDDDR
+3136 
-3143 KTNSPDSLLVKSSE
+3143 
-3157 SELSSDEYGY
+3157 
-3167 TDDSGAFLEQA
+3167 
-3178 SHSDRQC
+3178 
-3185 KGKRNGFI
+3185 
-3193 KFFAKDG
+3193 
-3200 SKEKKKLDSEHL
+3200 
-3212 DVNKNIKQISE
+3212 
-3223 PFKKESFGQQKFEY
+3223 
-3237 ENIPRIDMSKL
+3237 
-3248 DQKTFLHPVM
+3248 DQKPLH
-3258 RANDHQPTIEQ
+3258 
-3269 LRLEEGCE
+3269 
-3277 LRNFKNMAALKNIQ
+3277 
-3291 EKKPLQQKD
+3291 
-3300 EEQPRT
+3300 
-3306 NDNLIQELYDG
+3306 
-3317 EQIIVRTNGER
+3317 
-3328 KLAKMET
+3328 
-3335 ITEENADSNKLSVRE
+3335 
-3350 ILKRFEEL
+3350 
-3358 RTQTDATTTC
+3358 
-3368 NDEMQNE
+3368 
-3375 DKTSD
+3375 
-3380 KTLNTIQETLKKLD
+3380 
-3394 EKVKSYQIDQK
+3394 KS
-3405 SHLQRINHHE
+3405 NHHE
-3415 NHVSQITKTIQSQ
+3415 NHVSQITKSIQSQ
-3428 ANHTNHSQPHNH
+3428 ANHGSLNHVQSHGQ
-3440 SNHVISE
+3440 SNHVISN
-3447 HENHIPISRVPNH
+3447 HENHVPASRVPNH
-3460 VSVVNQA
+3460 VSATNQT
-3467 NHQKNLQN
+3467 NHQKNQQN
-3475 QRLSPSQEWRQP
+3475 QRLSPNQEWRQP
-3487 DDNVRLQEDGIYES
+3487 EDNGRLQEDGIYES
-3501 GPVVSNDG
+3501 GPVVNDG

-3550 KKKNKKSK
+3550 KKKSKKSK

-3576 YSTVPIEQS
+3576 YSPVPIEQS

-3593 SVLAVEC
+3593 SGLAVEC

-3613 PPETSEVKCVYT
+3613 PPDTSEVKCVYT

-3656 ESCQRGWRIF
+3656 DSCQRGWRIF
-3666 SIIAAYFTCSE
+3666 SIVAAYFTCSD

-3697 YHGTAMVCLQN
+3697 YHGTATVCLQN

-3717 RKNVPSVEEIM
+3717 RKNVPSVDEIM

-3764 EMCNVISV
+3764 EMCNIISV
-3772 RNPHEMD
+3772 RHPHEMD

-3804 VTTELQK
+3804 VTTELHK

-3833 ALYIEVVFNQIA
+3833 PLYIEVVFNQIA

-3856 PGEHLP
+3856 PGDHLP
-3862 QEIIYDMAQI
+3862 QEVVYDMAQI

-3879 ADMTHEPATK
+3879 ADMTHEPTTK

-3896 KTALSLREP
+3896 KPVLSLREP

-3911 NMVQQAWNNVQHSSA
+3911 NMVQQAWNNVQHNTVA
-3926 AICKAQVLEIL
+3926 ACKAQVLEIL
-3937 SKWPLFGSSFF
+3937 WKWPLFGSSFF

-3953 PEGKEKGADHILA
+3953 PEGKEKGGDHILA

-3972 HFIDLITHETLYH
+3972 HFIDLITHETLHH

-4038 MEQRTS
+4038 MEQRAT
-4044 NAQGGAGIGLGMR
+4044 NNQATGIGFGMR

>member
-1 MANVDSPG
+1 M
-9 PSTKQQHQQQ
+9 
-19 QRRRWS
+19 
-25 MGRSSTSRSHFSLHS
+25 
-40 SEAFYAS
+40 YA
-47 AEPLSGGRDGR
+47 EW
-58 ALHNA
+58 
-63 SSGGGPDPD
+63 
-72 SNSALDSCAPETGT
+72 
-86 RQQFRT
+86 Q
-92 STRQPSRDSS
+92 
-102 DRRAIVTKN
+102 K
-111 DGEIFYTVPRGLAI
+111 
-125 SRKEILQRRC
+125 
-135 VRNDVEMVHP
+135 
-145 TPTERSQVEKRPTTL
+145 
-160 PSIGRR
+160 
-166 TRQDTECTSSFLKR
+166 
-180 VSRQDILRRRANVE
+180 
-194 TNLQL
+194 
-199 KDVAKAPSG
+199 
-208 IPSSG
+208 
-213 RLAKEDRDISR
+213 
-224 PSTLPKILHASKTS
+224 
-238 RPEEY
+238 
-243 SSSRTRETAGREAP
+243 
-257 IYGRIRRRKMSLPT
+257 
-271 GAATSR
+271 
-277 DSTTPSKYVQDT
+277 
-289 STKVV
+289 
-294 RHLRDPVPN
+294 
-303 PPDWSRCSNNVSRDD
+303 
-318 IYVKVTRK
+318 
-326 PSRQTPHEER
+326 
-336 LEPMDRT
+336 
-343 MSRRRII
+343 
-350 NNVDNMDSLERRMHQ
+350 
-365 DRDQDVV
+365 
-372 RVKHDAILVSK
+372 
-383 ADIERLRNFKTE
+383 
-395 RNEDVKTS
+395 
-403 CRVDST
+403 
-409 WSARK
+409 
-414 DSKTDSWS
+414 
-422 RNKCHPKDSTW
+422 
-433 TSERQARCRPKSQ
+433 
-446 TELLTKEQTEGP
+446 
-458 KTGMKS
+458 
-464 MTLPS
+464 
-469 YVKIGRKTST
+469 
-479 SGNLPARNVDEQRR
+479 
-493 TSTGGVLTKQSKER
+493 
-507 SNYVK
+507 
-512 KTATHIPTRIP
+512 
-523 THIRTFSDANSARS
+523 
-537 NSPDT
+537 
-542 SSSIFGFCTG
+542 
-552 KRRLQPSSVT
+552 
-562 RRSPSWNL
+562 
-570 KTGELVWF
+570 GELVWF

-605 IAGKPQIFTLTNL
+605 IAGKPQVFTLTNL
-618 SGVKPRQDLGQNGVE
+618 SGVRPRQDLGQNGVE
-633 DMIQLTDLNEASLL
+633 DMIQLSDLNEASLL

-703 SSAYSQVTAANNSS
+703 SSAYSQVTAANNAS

-788 HFRDGAIIGGRITQY
+788 HFRDGVIVGGRITQY

-853 NCEIDGKSDVQD
+853 NCEIDGKSDTQD

-878 SSEEQDTIFRIL
+878 TSEEQDTIFKIL
-890 SSVLHLG
+890 ASVLHLG

-922 WAAHLLQVNSDG
+922 WAAHLLQISSDG

-946 RNERVFTALN
+946 RNEKVFTALN

-1008 TENSFEQLCINYA
+1008 AENSFEQLCINYA

-1045 IDWTTINYTDNLPV
+1045 IDWTTITYTDNLPV

-1106 MNSAEFAIRHYAG
+1106 MNSAEYAIKHYAG

-1137 PDVVE
+1137 ADVVE

-1158 VRNTHEAN
+1158 VRTTHEAN
-1166 KTMNKPNGRFV
+1166 KTVNKPNGRFV

-1195 QLLESMSQCNPWFV
+1195 QLLDSMSQCNPWFV

-1261 RYLVSTHLPRGAPNK
+1261 RYLVTTHLPRGAPNK

-1306 SLERALEYNRALIL
+1306 SLERTLEYNRALIL

-1330 TRGFLARRRFLNISR
+1330 TRGFLARRRFLNVSR
-1345 STVLIQAV
+1345 STVIIQAA

-1360 KQFRAMKKGVL
+1360 KMFRALKKGVL
-1371 MAQKLYRGRKQRE
+1371 MAQKLYRGKKQRE
-1384 AFKILK
+1384 KFKVLK

-1418 TSRAVAGVNH
+1418 ASRAVAGVNH

-1459 QVIPINYTYNL
+1459 QVISMPHTYSL
-1470 PSDIDQYQFSK
+1470 PSDIDQHQFSK
-1481 FTNIYFKS
+1481 YTNIYFKS

-1502 FLAKARD
+1502 FLTKARD

-1525 MNESNLNG
+1525 MNENNLSG

-1590 SATLFKYFLKY
+1590 SITLFKYLLKY

-1623 TVHRMMI
+1623 TVFRIMS
-1630 NNQQTVHQVPRNY
+1630 NNQQIVQHVPRNY

-1672 CAIDSW
+1672 CAVDSW
-1678 TTCEELANLAVRNHG
+1678 TTCEELANLAVQNHG
-1693 VENIG
+1693 VDNTG

-1718 GFDYVLD
+1718 GCDYVLD

-1744 EQRKNSLPPI
+1744 EQRKNSYPPI
-1754 KKREHAQ
+1754 KKRDHAQ

-1766 EQEMEIPILK
+1766 EQEIETPVLK

-1788 VVDKPVELEIQV
+1788 VVDKPVEPEIQS
-1800 PRRPIVPPPQ
+1800 PRRPAVPPPQ
-1810 PPVTKLPMRKQ
+1810 PPVSKPPARKQ
-1821 SHDVILETTTE
+1821 SHEAILETTTE
-1832 MGLSRKSAL
+1832 TGLSRKSAL

-1849 KQRSRSLDNLLQSE
+1849 KQRSRSLDNLLQPE
-1863 VMPSPVK
+1863 VVIPPNK
-1870 LANLGLSS
+1870 LADLGLSS

-1893 TPAVSNVEYMTR
+1893 TSTVTNAEYMTR
-1905 TEITPER
+1905 NEVAQER
-1912 KYSKRALPGSQSSRA
+1912 KYSRVTRITEPNIVEEEDLTIDFEYPDIQSVSQTGRSEDDKSSYIRSQTRFIKSQYPGKRALPGSQSSRA

-1994 IKGSYDTR
+1994 IKGTSN
-2002 PSGDQTVSENLQR
+2002 ENSFDGLMLEESTKEKK
-2015 IDNRVDRIAT
+2015 IAKS
-2025 VDDFVE
+2025 VQDFIGNMTGNLGE
-2031 GMMMRN
+2031 KN
-2037 KDVNIDAGEL
+2037 LTANIL
-2047 SKKIKGGGNMDIPN
+2047 SKKIKGGGGNMDIPN
-2061 QNAAFNFTPIA
+2061 QNAAFNFSPIA
-2072 QSMMSPPMMMPMFNA
+2072 PGVMSPPMMMPMFSPP
-2087 TQQVPSAQNSS
+2087 QQIPPAQNTNLN
-2098 MSMGASFMPIPIYSM
+2098 MNPGFMPIPIYSM

-2120 YPNSPPGQS
+2120 YPNSPPNQ
-2129 NDMMAYQQNLQRAFL
+2129 NNEMLAYQQNLQRAFL

-2176 SGQQP
+2176 SQQP
-2181 STVLPAG
+2181 
-2188 PSSMNLVPSAPP
+2188 
-2200 IGAHM
+2200 
-2205 GPNDSIGRYSKV
+2205 V
-2217 SFREPDDGELW
+2217 SFREPEDGELW
-2228 STEKRGSS
+2228 STEKRGSPS
-2236 VLTST
+2236 QS
-2241 PISQRQETM
+2241 IQNNQRQETM

-2255 IHRSQSPPRKNAETN
+2255 IHRSQSPDRKNSEVA
-2270 RKTSTDY
+2270 RKISMEY
-2277 VRKLSVDRKVVDRK
+2277 GARKISSEKKSVDRKSS
-2291 ASSGQADMKRT
+2291 ASTDVNKRSSS
-2302 NLNKNNIQ
+2302 NKSNVQN
-2310 SNFTNVLSELK
+2310 NFTNVLSELK
-2321 NRKSSVDSNPSSLSN
+2321 NRKSSVDSNLSNSSN

-2380 PSDSNENQGQ
+2380 PSDSNENQSQ
-2390 DSFIEFKMRQQHQQR
+2390 DSFIEFKMRQQQQQR
-2405 KLTPQY
+2405 KITPHY
-2411 QEYDQGEGEATTEG
+2411 QEFQQNDVEPVAEG
-2425 GVEWEEFEIEN
+2425 GTVEWEEFEIEN
-2436 TSYFSLCVYI
+2436 IAGNEERTMVVHASTGAVNRHENGHKEEGEKKKKKSKSSLEI
-2446 GFKKATI
+2446 
-2453 QTVGSFRRSALE
+2453 
-2465 VGAQRPSPGSIGK
+2465 GAQRPSPGSIGK

-2492 TANHSVRSTKTA
+2492 TANHSVRSTKTT

-2531 GGRWDDYASTVDDTQ
+2531 GGRWDDYASTADDTQ

-2603 PRSPPAP
+2603 PKSPPAP
-2610 IEPKTRDS
+2610 IEPKTRES

-2623 DSETY
+2623 DSDSF
-2628 DHFSKN
+2628 DHFPKN
-2634 QMFSQSRD
+2634 QRDMFSQSRD
-2642 IFASQQHLRDGHDY
+2642 IFASQQHLRENHEY
-2656 RNDFDKIRAQ
+2656 RNDFDKSRSSQ
-2666 DAKSKDFYS
+2666 DQKSKDFYG
-2675 KDSTDLASSTRDRNS
+2675 KDSTDLASTRDRIS

-2695 RDLNSELFDSKYAFD
+2695 RDLNSDIFDPKYARDVFE
-2710 GSTGKRDPFGM
+2710 STSPKRDPFGM

-2731 SFGMPSPRDFGVI
+2731 SFGMPSPRDFGVV
-2744 PNTRESFT
+2744 PNTRESFSA
-2752 VARQSF
+2752 ARQSF
-2758 NKLDRDVDRRSS
+2758 KKLDREVDRRSS

-2785 EEWPEFLKPV
+2785 EEWPEFLRPV

-2805 KVQEVMNTKL
+2805 KVQEVVNTKL
-2815 YPQTSNAHFTYNRV
+2815 YPQTSSAHFTYNRV
-2829 TWTLRVKKEVF
+2829 SWTLRVKKEVF
-2840 APNETL
+2840 APNESL

-2852 HLVFCQVVYDVLAT
+2852 HLVFCQVAYDVLAT

-2903 KNVVDMAKQW
+2903 KNIVDMAKQW

-2941 LRLIKRTLNGDLI
+2941 LRLIKRTTNGDLI

-2962 DIVSVNSSRPGVCVL
+2962 DIVSISSPRAGVCVL
-2977 QIASGVRLPLHTNRA
+2977 QISSGVRLPLHTNRA
-2992 PQLTEMIGKYIR
+2992 PQLADMIGKYI
-3004 LVTKRSLTCISFDY
+3004 
-3018 RERGARPR
+3018 
-3026 YPSSEGAS
+3026 
-3034 ANRMQPAGNG
+3034 
-3044 GTLDCLGVGSL
+3044 
-3055 AALSSSVH
+3055 
-3063 RLPPKV
+3063 
-3069 GRARTCVSEIMINC
+3069 
-3083 LLFLSPRLRFN
+3083 
-3094 SYRATTVVHRQKS
+3094 KS
-3107 VSCIGQ
+3107 
-3113 VAKYGHKK
+3113 
-3121 FCKLAYRKKGNFIGR
+3121 
-3136 NLSDDDR
+3136 
-3143 KTNSPDSLLVKSSE
+3143 
-3157 SELSSDEYGY
+3157 
-3167 TDDSGAFLEQA
+3167 
-3178 SHSDRQC
+3178 
-3185 KGKRNGFI
+3185 
-3193 KFFAKDG
+3193 
-3200 SKEKKKLDSEHL
+3200 
-3212 DVNKNIKQISE
+3212 
-3223 PFKKESFGQQKFEY
+3223 
-3237 ENIPRIDMSKL
+3237 
-3248 DQKTFLHPVM
+3248 
-3258 RANDHQPTIEQ
+3258 
-3269 LRLEEGCE
+3269 
-3277 LRNFKNMAALKNIQ
+3277 
-3291 EKKPLQQKD
+3291 
-3300 EEQPRT
+3300 
-3306 NDNLIQELYDG
+3306 
-3317 EQIIVRTNGER
+3317 
-3328 KLAKMET
+3328 
-3335 ITEENADSNKLSVRE
+3335 
-3350 ILKRFEEL
+3350 
-3358 RTQTDATTTC
+3358 
-3368 NDEMQNE
+3368 
-3375 DKTSD
+3375 
-3380 KTLNTIQETLKKLD
+3380 
-3394 EKVKSYQIDQK
+3394 IDQK
-3405 SHLQRINHHE
+3405 PQHKPNHHHE
-3415 NHVSQITKTIQSQ
+3415 NHVSQITKTIQLQ
-3428 ANHTNHSQPHNH
+3428 TNHATT
-3440 SNHVISE
+3440 NHVQSHNQTNHIISN
-3447 HENHIPISRVPNH
+3447 HENHMPLNRVPNH
-3460 VSVVNQA
+3460 VSAVNHA
-3467 NHQKNLQN
+3467 NHQKSQQN
-3475 QRLSPSQEWRQP
+3475 HRTSPNQEWRQP
-3487 DDNVRLQEDGIYES
+3487 EDNGRLHDESIYES
-3501 GPVVSNDG
+3501 GPVVNDG

-3550 KKKNKKSK
+3550 KKKGKKNK

-3576 YSTVPIEQS
+3576 YSSVPIEQS

-3593 SVLAVEC
+3593 SALAVEC

-3613 PPETSEVKCVYT
+3613 PPDMSEVKCVYT

-3631 KYEQLRDEVYCQLM
+3631 KYELLRDEVYCQLM

-3656 ESCQRGWRIF
+3656 DSCQRGWRLF
-3666 SIIAAYFTCSE
+3666 SIVAAYFTCSE

-3697 YHGTAMVCLQN
+3697 YHGTATVCLQN

-3764 EMCNVISV
+3764 EMCNIISV

-3797 RDEYVLD
+3797 RDEYILD
-3804 VTTELQK
+3804 VTTELHK

-3823 VWYYPLRLDA
+3823 VWYYSLRLDA
-3833 ALYIEVVFNQIA
+3833 PLYIEVVFNQIV

-3862 QEIIYDMAQI
+3862 QEVIYDMAQI

-3896 KTALSLREP
+3896 KPALSLREP

-3911 NMVQQAWNNVQHSSA
+3911 NMVQQAWNNVQHITVA
-3926 AICKAQVLEIL
+3926 ASKAQVLEIL

-3948 AVKRV
+3948 AVKRI
-3953 PEGKEKGADHILA
+3953 PEGKEKGGDHILA

-3972 HFIDLITHETLYH
+3972 HFIDLVTHETLYH

-4038 MEQRTS
+4038 MEQRTTNS
-4044 NAQGGAGIGLGMR
+4044 QPGGIGFGMR

>member
-1 MANVDSPG
+1 MKTNPQRNALYAKVSRKTSKGLQRYNHKTDSKDGANSRHEANVG
-9 PSTKQQHQQQ
+9 T
-19 QRRRWS
+19 
-25 MGRSSTSRSHFSLHS
+25 
-40 SEAFYAS
+40 
-47 AEPLSGGRDGR
+47 GG
-58 ALHNA
+58 
-63 SSGGGPDPD
+63 
-72 SNSALDSCAPETGT
+72 
-86 RQQFRT
+86 
-92 STRQPSRDSS
+92 
-102 DRRAIVTKN
+102 
-111 DGEIFYTVPRGLAI
+111 
-125 SRKEILQRRC
+125 
-135 VRNDVEMVHP
+135 
-145 TPTERSQVEKRPTTL
+145 
-160 PSIGRR
+160 
-166 TRQDTECTSSFLKR
+166 
-180 VSRQDILRRRANVE
+180 
-194 TNLQL
+194 
-199 KDVAKAPSG
+199 
-208 IPSSG
+208 
-213 RLAKEDRDISR
+213 
-224 PSTLPKILHASKTS
+224 
-238 RPEEY
+238 
-243 SSSRTRETAGREAP
+243 
-257 IYGRIRRRKMSLPT
+257 
-271 GAATSR
+271 
-277 DSTTPSKYVQDT
+277 
-289 STKVV
+289 
-294 RHLRDPVPN
+294 
-303 PPDWSRCSNNVSRDD
+303 
-318 IYVKVTRK
+318 
-326 PSRQTPHEER
+326 
-336 LEPMDRT
+336 RT
-343 MSRRRII
+343 MSRKRII
-350 NNVDNMDSLERRMHQ
+350 ENMKDANVYEDQNSSRTEDSVEVHSEFPSESQ
-365 DRDQDVV
+365 SYQ
-372 RVKHDAILVSK
+372 S
-383 ADIERLRNFKTE
+383 
-395 RNEDVKTS
+395 
-403 CRVDST
+403 
-409 WSARK
+409 K
-414 DSKTDSWS
+414 DSDVQT
-422 RNKCHPKDSTW
+422 
-433 TSERQARCRPKSQ
+433 ARD
-446 TELLTKEQTEGP
+446 LLIENFRSNHREIGAATRLT
-458 KTGMKS
+458 T
-464 MTLPS
+464 TLPS
-469 YVKIGRKTST
+469 YVKSSRKCSIEKPQGTECHRKLSK
-479 SGNLPARNVDEQRR
+479 E
-493 TSTGGVLTKQSKER
+493 TGISSKQSKER

-512 KTATHIPTRIP
+512 KSATSHVKAYN
-523 THIRTFSDANSARS
+523 DANSGRT
-537 NSPDT
+537 NSPVT
-542 SSSIFGFCTG
+542 TSSIFGFCTG
-552 KRRLQPSSVT
+552 KRKVQPSNSGETKVE
-562 RRSPSWNL
+562 SPPSYPTWNV

-605 IAGKPQIFTLTNL
+605 IAGKNPEDRHYTEPTVSLGSSSVHSSVPSSPTGSSDHSDTIHHIREHESNLQLDSCSKSNPVQESPSQPCYDVPVRKSRLRSEESVFVKDEEPQIFTLTNL

-633 DMIQLTDLNEASLL
+633 DMIQLSDLNEASLL

-703 SSAYSQVTAANNSS
+703 SSAYSQVTAANNAS

-788 HFRDGAIIGGRITQY
+788 YFRDGVIVGGRITQY

-878 SSEEQDTIFRIL
+878 TSEEQDTIFKIL
-890 SSVLHLG
+890 ASVLHLG

-1008 TENSFEQLCINYA
+1008 TENSLEQLCINYA

-1031 HIFKLEQQEYAKEK
+1031 HIFKLEQQEYVKEK

-1106 MNSAEFAIRHYAG
+1106 MNSAEFAIKHYAG

-1158 VRNTHEAN
+1158 VRTTHEAN

-1195 QLLESMSQCNPWFV
+1195 QLLDSMSQCNPWFV

-1247 YPVRLLFGHFVDRY
+1247 YPVRLVFGHFVDRY

-1306 SLERALEYNRALIL
+1306 SLERTLEYNRALIL

-1353 YRGYRER
+1353 YRGYRE
-1360 KQFRAMKKGVL
+1360 KKKFKALKKGAL
-1371 MAQKLYRGRKQRE
+1371 MAQKIYRGRKQRE
-1384 AFKILK
+1384 KFHVLK

-1400 RASKERAK
+1400 RASKEYLMV
-1408 AKQQR
+1408 
-1413 EEQER
+1413 
-1418 TSRAVAGVNH
+1418 TYYFDFTLGVFGH
-1428 LEIPAELAFIYS
+1428 R
-1440 KLDDWQPT
+1440 KLGNWQPT

-1459 QVIPINYTYNL
+1459 QVIPMHQTYSL
-1470 PSDIDQYQFSK
+1470 PPDIDQHQFSK

-1525 MNESNLNG
+1525 MNENNLSG

-1590 SATLFKYFLKY
+1590 SSTLFKYFLKY

-1623 TVHRMMI
+1623 TIFRIMST
-1630 NNQQTVHQVPRNY
+1630 NQQIVHHVPRNY

-1658 MALNVGFYDGETTT
+1658 MALSVGFYDGETVT
-1672 CAIDSW
+1672 CAVDSW
-1678 TTCEELANLAVRNHG
+1678 TTCEELANLAVHNHG
-1693 VENIG
+1693 VDNSG

-1744 EQRKNSLPPI
+1744 EQRKNSFPPI
-1754 KKREHAQ
+1754 KKREHTQ
-1761 VIREL
+1761 IIREL
-1766 EQEMEIPILK
+1766 EQEIEPPVLK

-1781 ERKSVPK
+1781 ERKPVPK
-1788 VVDKPVELEIQV
+1788 VVDKPVEPEIQS
-1800 PRRPIVPPPQ
+1800 PRRPAVPPPQ
-1810 PPVTKLPMRKQ
+1810 PPVTKPSMRKQ
-1821 SHDVILETTTE
+1821 SHEAILETTTE
-1832 MGLSRKSAL
+1832 TGLSRKSAL

-1849 KQRSRSLDNLLQSE
+1849 KQRSRSLDNLLQPE
-1863 VMPSPVK
+1863 VVSPPVK

-1905 TEITPER
+1905 TEITQER
-1912 KYSKRALPGSQSSRA
+1912 KYSRITRTTEPNIEEEDLTIDFEYPDIQSVSQTGRSEDDKNSYIRSQTRFIKSQYPGKRALPGSQSSRA

-1994 IKGSYDTR
+1994 IKGTSDDRSQGDAIILDTLKR
-2002 PSGDQTVSENLQR
+2002 KTNEEDQNDERRLE
-2015 IDNRVDRIAT
+2015 T
-2025 VDDFVE
+2025 VDDFVK
-2031 GMMMRN
+2031 MMLRSPEDETITA
-2037 KDVNIDAGEL
+2037 KVLLE
-2047 SKKIKGGGNMDIPN
+2047 KIKGGGNMDIPN
-2061 QNAAFNFTPIA
+2061 QNAT
-2072 QSMMSPPMMMPMFNA
+2072 
-2087 TQQVPSAQNSS
+2087 
-2098 MSMGASFMPIPIYSM
+2098 
-2113 QGLSLPQ
+2113 LPQ
-2120 YPNSPPGQS
+2120 YASSPPSQ
-2129 NDMMAYQQNLQRAFL
+2129 NNEMMAYQQNLQRAFL

-2176 SGQQP
+2176 NQQP
-2181 STVLPAG
+2181 
-2188 PSSMNLVPSAPP
+2188 
-2200 IGAHM
+2200 
-2205 GPNDSIGRYSKV
+2205 V
-2217 SFREPDDGELW
+2217 SFREPEDGELW
-2228 STEKRGSS
+2228 STEKQG
-2236 VLTST
+2236 T
-2241 PISQRQETM
+2241 PVQTPTNSQRQEV

-2255 IHRSQSPPRKNAETN
+2255 IHRSQSPPRKNSETA
-2270 RKTSTDY
+2270 RKTSVEY
-2277 VRKLSVDRKVVDRK
+2277 AVRKISVDRKVGDK
-2291 ASSGQADMKRT
+2291 KSSGPIDAKRPSS
-2302 NLNKNNIQ
+2302 NKSNVQ

-2321 NRKSSVDSNPSSLSN
+2321 NRKSSVDSNLSNSSN

-2380 PSDSNENQGQ
+2380 PSDSNENQSQ
-2390 DSFIEFKMRQQHQQR
+2390 DSFIEFKMRQQQQQR
-2405 KLTPQY
+2405 KITPQFG
-2411 QEYDQGEGEATTEG
+2411 EYNQGDGEPSTEG
-2425 GVEWEEFEIEN
+2425 AVEWEEFEIEN
-2436 TSYFSLCVYI
+2436 I
-2446 GFKKATI
+2446 
-2453 QTVGSFRRSALE
+2453 VGSEERAVVSHTSTPATKHENGYKEEGEKKKKKSKSALE

-2492 TANHSVRSTKTA
+2492 TANHSVRSTKTT

-2531 GGRWDDYASTVDDTQ
+2531 GGRWDDYASTADDTQ

-2575 PPPPI
+2575 PPLPV

-2589 GGSVYSN
+2589 GGSIYSN

-2610 IEPKTRDS
+2610 IEPKSRDT
-2618 FRTSP
+2618 FRASP
-2623 DSETY
+2623 DSESF
-2628 DHFSKN
+2628 DHFSKA
-2634 QMFSQSRD
+2634 QRDMFSHSRD
-2642 IFASQQHLRDGHDY
+2642 IFASQQHLRESHEY
-2656 RNDFDKIRAQ
+2656 RNDFDKSRSQ
-2666 DAKSKDFYS
+2666 DQKSKDFYS
-2675 KDSTDLASSTRDRNS
+2675 KDSTDMASSARDRNS

-2695 RDLNSELFDSKYAFD
+2695 RDLNSDIFDPKYARDIFEN
-2710 GSTGKRDPFGM
+2710 SKRDPFGM
-2721 TRDVSPKSRD
+2721 TRDLSPKSRD
-2731 SFGMPSPRDFGVI
+2731 SFGMPSSRDFGVM
-2744 PNTRESFT
+2744 PNTRESFAA
-2752 VARQSF
+2752 ARQSF
-2758 NKLDRDVDRRSS
+2758 KKLDREVDRRSS

-2785 EEWPEFLKPV
+2785 EEWPEFLRPV
-2795 LPPADKPEIE
+2795 LPPAEKPEIE

-2815 YPQTSNAHFTYNRV
+2815 YPQTSTAHFTYNRV

-2852 HLVFCQVVYDVLAT
+2852 HLVFCQVAYDVLAT

-2880 KMLDNYGVTL
+2880 KLLDNYGVTL

-2903 KNVVDMAKQW
+2903 KNVVDVAKQW

-2941 LRLIKRTLNGDLI
+2941 LRLIKRTPQGDLI

-2962 DIVSVNSSRPGVCVL
+2962 DIVSVSSPRAGVCVM
-2977 QIASGVRLPLHTNRA
+2977 QISSGVRLPLHTNRA
-2992 PQLTEMIGKYIR
+2992 PQLTEMISTYIR
-3004 LVTKRSLTCISFDY
+3004 LPCIVIRYVVSLCFNKGRRRLLSAVTCSLHHRRRKRFKLFEETREFCFTFSKNIWTVRSRIKNIDSPSINPLIKSNNYLITRSISSLHGANMHESSSASTNDPNVFNEFHEPCVHRQLTKMEREVSDTEGNFSRRLSSNWAELPTTLRKKQKHRPEILSQFFDPSEVSETDSRKIEPKPFNNVQRIVRRSEFLRKFESNDNTRNFDY
-3018 RERGARPR
+3018 RREVKIERRSTPDYA
-3026 YPSSEGAS
+3026 
-3034 ANRMQPAGNG
+3034 
-3044 GTLDCLGVGSL
+3044 
-3055 AALSSSVH
+3055 
-3063 RLPPKV
+3063 
-3069 GRARTCVSEIMINC
+3069 
-3083 LLFLSPRLRFN
+3083 
-3094 SYRATTVVHRQKS
+3094 
-3107 VSCIGQ
+3107 
-3113 VAKYGHKK
+3113 
-3121 FCKLAYRKKGNFIGR
+3121 FCRVDEDYRKHYDDHDSKLGPRRKSLSNLVGKFEQKNF
-3136 NLSDDDR
+3136 SDEDR

-3157 SELSSDEYGY
+3157 SDLSSDEYGQ
-3167 TDDSGAFLEQA
+3167 TDDSGAFLEKA
-3178 SHSDRQC
+3178 SNRDRGMKSDQ
-3185 KGKRNGFI
+3185 RNRFI
-3193 KFFAKDG
+3193 KFFAKDDC
-3200 SKEKKKLDSEHL
+3200 KRKKKQEERKVSPDSGRL
-3212 DVNKNIKQISE
+3212 DVNKNNVKQTSRCLE
-3223 PFKKESFGQQKFEY
+3223 SNKKESKVSGQQKFEY
-3237 ENIPRIDMSKL
+3237 ENIPRIDVSKL
-3248 DQKTFLHPVM
+3248 EQKSFLSPITSTVSSLNSSNSD
-3258 RANDHQPTIEQ
+3258 RPQSQPTIEQ
-3269 LRLEEGCE
+3269 LRLEEGCL
-3277 LRNFKNMAALKNIQ
+3277 LRNSKNASQPGPIKNNESQ
-3291 EKKPLQQKD
+3291 EIKYRAQSPGKQRQNSEDLQVDQKPLHK
-3300 EEQPRT
+3300 P
-3306 NDNLIQELYDG
+3306 
-3317 EQIIVRTNGER
+3317 
-3328 KLAKMET
+3328 
-3335 ITEENADSNKLSVRE
+3335 
-3350 ILKRFEEL
+3350 
-3358 RTQTDATTTC
+3358 
-3368 NDEMQNE
+3368 
-3375 DKTSD
+3375 
-3380 KTLNTIQETLKKLD
+3380 
-3394 EKVKSYQIDQK
+3394 
-3405 SHLQRINHHE
+3405 NHHE
-3415 NHVSQITKTIQSQ
+3415 NHVSQITKSIQSQ
-3428 ANHTNHSQPHNH
+3428 TNHGSLNH
-3440 SNHVISE
+3440 VQSHGQSNHVISN
-3447 HENHIPISRVPNH
+3447 HENHVPASRVPNH
-3460 VSVVNQA
+3460 VSAANQT
-3467 NHQKNLQN
+3467 NHQKNQQN
-3475 QRLSPSQEWRQP
+3475 HRLSPNQEWRQP
-3487 DDNVRLQEDGIYES
+3487 EDNGRLQEDGIYES
-3501 GPVVSNDG
+3501 GPVVNDG

-3550 KKKNKKSK
+3550 KKKSKKSK
-3558 GQQDGAEWTWKE
+3558 GQHDGAEWTWKE

-3576 YSTVPIEQS
+3576 YSPVPIEQS
-3585 LLRLDADL
+3585 LLRLDGDL
-3593 SVLAVEC
+3593 SALAIEC

-3613 PPETSEVKCVYT
+3613 PPDTSEVKCVYT

-3656 ESCQRGWRIF
+3656 DSCQRGWRIF
-3666 SIIAAYFTCSE
+3666 SIVAAYFTCSE

-3697 YHGTAMVCLQN
+3697 YHGTATVCLQN

-3717 RKNVPSVEEIM
+3717 RKNVPSVDEIM

-3772 RNPHEMD
+3772 RHPHEMD

-3804 VTTELQK
+3804 VTTELHK

-3833 ALYIEVVFNQIA
+3833 PLYIEVVFNQIA

-3862 QEIIYDMAQI
+3862 QEVVYDMAQI

-3879 ADMTHEPATK
+3879 ADMTHEPTTK

-3896 KTALSLREP
+3896 KPVLSLREP

-3911 NMVQQAWNNVQHSSA
+3911 NMVQQAWNNVQHNTVA
-3926 AICKAQVLEIL
+3926 ACKAQVLEIL
-3937 SKWPLFGSSFF
+3937 WKWPLFGSSFF

-3953 PEGKEKGADHILA
+3953 PEGKEKGGDHILA

-4038 MEQRTS
+4038 MEQRAT
-4044 NAQGGAGIGLGMR
+4044 NNQGAGIGFGMR

>member
-1 MANVDSPG
+1 M
-9 PSTKQQHQQQ
+9 
-19 QRRRWS
+19 
-25 MGRSSTSRSHFSLHS
+25 M
-40 SEAFYAS
+40 Y
-47 AEPLSGGRDGR
+47 
-58 ALHNA
+58 
-63 SSGGGPDPD
+63 
-72 SNSALDSCAPETGT
+72 
-86 RQQFRT
+86 
-92 STRQPSRDSS
+92 
-102 DRRAIVTKN
+102 
-111 DGEIFYTVPRGLAI
+111 
-125 SRKEILQRRC
+125 
-135 VRNDVEMVHP
+135 
-145 TPTERSQVEKRPTTL
+145 
-160 PSIGRR
+160 
-166 TRQDTECTSSFLKR
+166 
-180 VSRQDILRRRANVE
+180 
-194 TNLQL
+194 
-199 KDVAKAPSG
+199 
-208 IPSSG
+208 
-213 RLAKEDRDISR
+213 
-224 PSTLPKILHASKTS
+224 
-238 RPEEY
+238 
-243 SSSRTRETAGREAP
+243 
-257 IYGRIRRRKMSLPT
+257 
-271 GAATSR
+271 
-277 DSTTPSKYVQDT
+277 
-289 STKVV
+289 
-294 RHLRDPVPN
+294 
-303 PPDWSRCSNNVSRDD
+303 
-318 IYVKVTRK
+318 
-326 PSRQTPHEER
+326 
-336 LEPMDRT
+336 
-343 MSRRRII
+343 
-350 NNVDNMDSLERRMHQ
+350 
-365 DRDQDVV
+365 
-372 RVKHDAILVSK
+372 
-383 ADIERLRNFKTE
+383 
-395 RNEDVKTS
+395 NE
-403 CRVDST
+403 
-409 WSARK
+409 W
-414 DSKTDSWS
+414 
-422 RNKCHPKDSTW
+422 
-433 TSERQARCRPKSQ
+433 E
-446 TELLTKEQTEGP
+446 
-458 KTGMKS
+458 
-464 MTLPS
+464 
-469 YVKIGRKTST
+469 
-479 SGNLPARNVDEQRR
+479 
-493 TSTGGVLTKQSKER
+493 
-507 SNYVK
+507 
-512 KTATHIPTRIP
+512 
-523 THIRTFSDANSARS
+523 
-537 NSPDT
+537 
-542 SSSIFGFCTG
+542 
-552 KRRLQPSSVT
+552 
-562 RRSPSWNL
+562 
-570 KTGELVWF
+570 TGELVWF

-605 IAGKPQIFTLTNL
+605 IAGKPQTFTLTNL
-618 SGVKPRQDLGQNGVE
+618 TGVRPRQDLGQNGVE
-633 DMIQLTDLNEASLL
+633 DMIQLNDLNEASLL

-703 SSAYSQVTAANNSS
+703 SSAYSQVSAANNPS

-750 NNLVTEQILEATP
+750 SNLVTEQILEAAP

-788 HFRDGAIIGGRITQY
+788 HFRDGVIVGGRVTQY

-814 SEERNYHV
+814 SDERNYHV

-853 NCEIDGKSDVQD
+853 SCEIDGKHDTQD

-878 SSEEQDTIFRIL
+878 TSEEQDTIFRIL
-890 SSVLHLG
+890 ASVLHLG

-922 WAAHLLQVNSDG
+922 WAAHLLQINADG

-946 RNERVFTALN
+946 RNERVLTALN

-994 AAISILDIFGFENF
+994 SAISILDIFGFENF
-1008 TENSFEQLCINYA
+1008 AENSFEQLCINYA
-1021 NENLQFYFNK
+1021 NENLHFYFNK

-1106 MNSAEFAIRHYAG
+1106 MNSAEFAIKHYAG
-1119 QVWYNVEGFL
+1119 QVWYNVDGFL

-1142 LLISS
+1142 LLIGS
-1147 KISMVSKMFQH
+1147 KIQMVSKMFQH
-1158 VRNTHEAN
+1158 VRSAHEAN
-1166 KTMNKPNGRFV
+1166 KTVNKPNGRFV
-1177 TMKPRTPTVS
+1177 TMKPRTPTVA

-1209 RCIKPNTEK
+1209 RCIKPNNDK
-1218 APMKFDMPCVLEQLR
+1218 SPMKFDMPCVLEQLR

-1261 RYLVSTHLPRGAPNK
+1261 RYLISTRLPRGAPNK

-1286 APKEAQSQYQ
+1286 APADAHDQYQ

-1306 SLERALEYNRALIL
+1306 SLERNLEYNRALIL

-1330 TRGFLARRRFLNISR
+1330 ARGFLARRRFLNISR
-1345 STVLIQAV
+1345 STILLQAV

-1360 KQFRAMKKGVL
+1360 KKFRALKRGVV
-1371 MAQKLYRGRKQRE
+1371 MAQKLYRGKKERE
-1384 AFKILK
+1384 NFKILK
-1390 EEMAKRAEIE
+1390 NEMAKRAEIE
-1400 RASKERAK
+1400 RASRERAK

-1418 TSRAVAGVNH
+1418 SSRAVAGVNH

-1459 QVIPINYTYNL
+1459 HTIPLPINYSL
-1470 PSDIDQYQFSK
+1470 PSDIDQHQFSK

-1525 MNESNLNG
+1525 MNENNLSG

-1573 KERGW
+1573 CERGW
-1578 LLLSNCLSAFQP
+1578 LLLANCLSAFQP
-1590 SATLFKYFLKY
+1590 TPTLFKYFLKY
-1601 VSDHAYD
+1601 VSDHAYN

-1623 TVHRMMI
+1623 TVLRIMN
-1630 NNQQTVHQVPRNY
+1630 NNQLSTHHVPRNY

-1658 MALNVGFYDGETTT
+1658 MALTVGFYDGETTT

-1678 TTCEELANLAVRNHG
+1678 TTCEELANVAVQSHG
-1693 VENIG
+1693 VDITG
-1698 WTITLWNQLD
+1698 WTVTLWNQLD
-1708 GPDAIVTETN
+1708 GLDAIVTETN
-1718 GFDYVLD
+1718 GCDYVLD

-1744 EQRKNSLPPI
+1744 EQRKNSFPPI
-1754 KKREHAQ
+1754 KKREHIQ

-1766 EQEMEIPILK
+1766 EQDMDIPVPVLK

-1781 ERKSVPK
+1781 ERKPVPK
-1788 VVDKPVELEIQV
+1788 VVDKPVEPEIQS
-1800 PRRPIVPPPQ
+1800 PRRPAVPPPQ
-1810 PPVTKLPMRKQ
+1810 PPVVKSPTRKQ
-1821 SHDVILETTTE
+1821 SHEPVLESSGE
-1832 MGLSRKSAL
+1832 MGLSRQSAL

-1863 VMPSPVK
+1863 IVSSPSK

-1893 TPAVSNVEYMTR
+1893 VSAVTNAEYMSR
-1905 TEITPER
+1905 SEVSQER
-1912 KYSKRALPGSQSSRA
+1912 KYSRIGRSTEPNIVEEEDLTIDFEYPDIQSVSQTGRSEDDKSSYIRSQTRFIKSQYPSKRALPGSQSSRA
-1927 YIEKSEYGVKSSAM
+1927 YIEKSEYGGKSSAM

-1994 IKGSYDTR
+1994 IKGSSSKLNTSTNK
-2002 PSGDQTVSENLQR
+2002 PENL
-2015 IDNRVDRIAT
+2015 DEFLDALT
-2025 VDDFVE
+2025 DDIVLN
-2031 GMMMRN
+2031 GLSM
-2037 KDVNIDAGEL
+2037 DL
-2047 SKKIKGGGNMDIPN
+2047 SKTIKGGGKMDIPN
-2061 QNAAFNFTPIA
+2061 QNSAFNFSPMSPGMI
-2072 QSMMSPPMMMPMFNA
+2072 SPPMMMPMFSPPP
-2087 TQQVPSAQNSS
+2087 QQQIPPGQSPNIN
-2098 MSMGASFMPIPIYSM
+2098 MGSGYLPIPIYNM
-2113 QGLSLPQ
+2113 QGLNIPQ
-2120 YPNSPPGQS
+2120 YPNSPP
-2129 NDMMAYQQNLQRAFL
+2129 NTNPDMVAYQQNLQRAFL

-2149 QNIQIQQQLLAQNQ
+2149 QNLQIQQQLLAQNQ
-2163 ALQQLLVQSPQNS
+2163 AFQQLLVQNGAQQPLSPFVETEQTQRAMNS
-2176 SGQQP
+2176 SQ
-2181 STVLPAG
+2181 S
-2188 PSSMNLVPSAPP
+2188 
-2200 IGAHM
+2200 
-2205 GPNDSIGRYSKV
+2205 
-2217 SFREPDDGELW
+2217 
-2228 STEKRGSS
+2228 
-2236 VLTST
+2236 ST
-2241 PISQRQETM
+2241 PINQRLETV

-2255 IHRSQSPPRKNAETN
+2255 VHRSQSPPRKNHDLT
-2270 RKTSTDY
+2270 RKTSVEY
-2277 VRKLSVDRKVVDRK
+2277 SARKISIERKISSTPELKRS
-2291 ASSGQADMKRT
+2291 SSGRG
-2302 NLNKNNIQ
+2302 NIQ
-2310 SNFTNVLSELK
+2310 NNFTNVLSELK
-2321 NRKSSVDSNPSSLSN
+2321 NRKSSTDSSPSIFN
-2336 NKGVPPPPP
+2336 NSKGVPPPPP
-2345 MPPPLESHDPSESRP
+2345 MPPPLDAHDPSESRP

-2380 PSDSNENQGQ
+2380 PSDSNEIQNQ
-2390 DSFIEFKMRQQHQQR
+2390 DSFTEFKMRQHQNQR
-2405 KLTPQY
+2405 KITPQY
-2411 QEYDQGEGEATTEG
+2411 QEYNGNNGNASNEG
-2425 GVEWEEFEIEN
+2425 GSVEWEEFEIINGVNAESPIEN
-2436 TSYFSLCVYI
+2436 HSIIQPTITPKHENGYKEE
-2446 GFKKATI
+2446 GEKRKKKSKS
-2453 QTVGSFRRSALE
+2453 GYE

-2492 TANHSVRSTKTA
+2492 TATHSVRSTKTT
-2504 EKPALPREDGKV
+2504 EKPALPRDDIKV
-2516 KRLEDNRKLL
+2516 NRLEDNRKLL
-2526 LEQQL
+2526 LQQQL
-2531 GGRWDDYASTVDDTQ
+2531 GGRWDDYASTADDTQ

-2561 VVRTQIERMERPVP
+2561 VVRTQIERMESRPVP

-2610 IEPKTRDS
+2610 VEPKNRDN
-2618 FRTSP
+2618 FRRSP
-2623 DSETY
+2623 DSDTHE
-2628 DHFSKN
+2628 HFSN
-2634 QMFSQSRD
+2634 SQNMFSQSRD
-2642 IFASQQHLRDGHDY
+2642 LFASQQHLRDSHEGHRDQ
-2656 RNDFDKIRAQ
+2656 KL
-2666 DAKSKDFYS
+2666 SKDFYG
-2675 KDSTDLASSTRDRNS
+2675 KDSIDVGSSTRGDRSS

-2695 RDLNSELFDSKYAFD
+2695 RELNSDIFDSKYSRDMFD
-2710 GSTGKRDPFGM
+2710 NSKRDSFGM
-2721 TRDVSPKSRD
+2721 VRDLSPKSRD
-2731 SFGMPSPRDFGVI
+2731 SFGLPSTREFGVV
-2744 PNTRESFT
+2744 PNTRESFV
-2752 VARQSF
+2752 VARQSYK
-2758 NKLDRDVDRRSS
+2758 KLDHDIDRRSS
-2770 VASTHRTDKMERIEI
+2770 VASTHQTDKLERIEI

-2795 LPPADKPEIE
+2795 LPPAEKPEIE
-2805 KVQEVMNTKL
+2805 KVQEIIDTKL
-2815 YPQTSNAHFTYNRV
+2815 HPPTSTTHFTYNRV
-2829 TWTLRVKKEVF
+2829 SWTLRIKKEVF

-2846 NSPLAL
+2846 PSPLAL
-2852 HLVFCQVVYDVLAT
+2852 HLVFCQIAYDVLAT
-2866 SSIRITKEDRQNML
+2866 SSIRITKEERHNML

-2903 KNVVDMAKQW
+2903 KNIVDMAKQW

-2919 IFPVSIGPQHPET
+2919 IFPVSIGPQHPEA

-2941 LRLIKRTLNGDLI
+2941 LRLLKRTISGELI
-2954 ILETLPLE
+2954 ILETLSLE
-2962 DIVSVNSSRPGVCVL
+2962 DIVSVSSTRSGVCTL
-2977 QIASGVRLPLHTNRA
+2977 AISSGVRLPLHTTRA
-2992 PQLTEMIGKYIR
+2992 PQLAEMISNYIR
-3004 LVTKRSLTCISFDY
+3004 
-3018 RERGARPR
+3018 
-3026 YPSSEGAS
+3026 
-3034 ANRMQPAGNG
+3034 M
-3044 GTLDCLGVGSL
+3044 
-3055 AALSSSVH
+3055 
-3063 RLPPKV
+3063 
-3069 GRARTCVSEIMINC
+3069 
-3083 LLFLSPRLRFN
+3083 
-3094 SYRATTVVHRQKS
+3094 
-3107 VSCIGQ
+3107 
-3113 VAKYGHKK
+3113 
-3121 FCKLAYRKKGNFIGR
+3121 
-3136 NLSDDDR
+3136 
-3143 KTNSPDSLLVKSSE
+3143 
-3157 SELSSDEYGY
+3157 
-3167 TDDSGAFLEQA
+3167 
-3178 SHSDRQC
+3178 
-3185 KGKRNGFI
+3185 
-3193 KFFAKDG
+3193 
-3200 SKEKKKLDSEHL
+3200 
-3212 DVNKNIKQISE
+3212 
-3223 PFKKESFGQQKFEY
+3223 
-3237 ENIPRIDMSKL
+3237 
-3248 DQKTFLHPVM
+3248 
-3258 RANDHQPTIEQ
+3258 IEQ
-3269 LRLEEGCE
+3269 
-3277 LRNFKNMAALKNIQ
+3277 KPQHKAIQ
-3291 EKKPLQQKD
+3291 
-3300 EEQPRT
+3300 
-3306 NDNLIQELYDG
+3306 
-3317 EQIIVRTNGER
+3317 
-3328 KLAKMET
+3328 
-3335 ITEENADSNKLSVRE
+3335 
-3350 ILKRFEEL
+3350 
-3358 RTQTDATTTC
+3358 
-3368 NDEMQNE
+3368 
-3375 DKTSD
+3375 
-3380 KTLNTIQETLKKLD
+3380 
-3394 EKVKSYQIDQK
+3394 
-3405 SHLQRINHHE
+3405 HE
-3415 NHVSQITKTIQSQ
+3415 NHVSQITKSIHAP
-3428 ANHTNHSQPHNH
+3428 ANHGNSHVQHNQIYNQ
-3440 SNHVISE
+3440 SNHVNRDN
-3447 HENHIPISRVPNH
+3447 NHSPINRMAGHGSP
-3460 VSVVNQA
+3460 VNQTLLN
-3467 NHQKNLQN
+3467 NHQKNQRNSQHHNN
-3475 QRLSPSQEWRQP
+3475 QAQEWRQP
-3487 DDNVRLQEDGIYES
+3487 PEETSKSPEEGFYES
-3501 GPVVSNDG
+3501 GPVINDG

-3530 LKTADGSISGSLKV
+3530 MKTADGSISGSLKV

-3550 KKKNKKSK
+3550 KKKGKKNK
-3558 GQQDGAEWTWKE
+3558 GQPDGAEWTWKE

-3576 YSTVPIEQS
+3576 FSTVPIEQS
-3585 LLRLDADL
+3585 LLRLDSEL
-3593 SVLAVEC
+3593 STLAVEC

-3613 PPETSEVKCVYT
+3613 PPDMSEVKCVYT

-3631 KYEQLRDEVYCQLM
+3631 KFEALRDEVYCQLM

-3656 ESCQRGWRIF
+3656 DSCQRGWRLF
-3666 SIIAAYFTCSE
+3666 SIVAAYFTCSE

-3683 TKYLE
+3683 IKYLE

-3697 YHGTAMVCLQN
+3697 YHGTATVCLQN

-3764 EMCNVISV
+3764 EMCSVISV

-3804 VTTELQK
+3804 VTTELHK

-3823 VWYYPLRLDA
+3823 VWYYPLRLDT

-3845 PDYLEGLLLVL
+3845 PDYLEGLLLVI

-3862 QEIIYDMAQI
+3862 QEVIYDMAQI

-3879 ADMTHEPATK
+3879 ADMAHDPSTK

-3896 KTALSLREP
+3896 KPALSLREP
-3905 RPQQWS
+3905 KPQQWG
-3911 NMVQQAWNNVQHSSA
+3911 NLVQQAWNNIQHNTSA
-3926 AICKAQVLEIL
+3926 VCKAQVLEIL

-3953 PEGKEKGADHILA
+3953 PENGKEKGGDHILA

-3972 HFIDLITHETLYH
+3972 HFIDLITHETMYH

-3998 SEEGTLYL
+3998 SEEGSLYL

-4038 MEQRTS
+4038 MEQRTT
-4044 NAQGGAGIGLGMR
+4044 NNQTAGMTYGLR

>member
-1 MANVDSPG
+1 M
-9 PSTKQQHQQQ
+9 
-19 QRRRWS
+19 
-25 MGRSSTSRSHFSLHS
+25 
-40 SEAFYAS
+40 YA
-47 AEPLSGGRDGR
+47 
-58 ALHNA
+58 
-63 SSGGGPDPD
+63 
-72 SNSALDSCAPETGT
+72 
-86 RQQFRT
+86 
-92 STRQPSRDSS
+92 
-102 DRRAIVTKN
+102 
-111 DGEIFYTVPRGLAI
+111 
-125 SRKEILQRRC
+125 
-135 VRNDVEMVHP
+135 
-145 TPTERSQVEKRPTTL
+145 
-160 PSIGRR
+160 
-166 TRQDTECTSSFLKR
+166 
-180 VSRQDILRRRANVE
+180 
-194 TNLQL
+194 
-199 KDVAKAPSG
+199 
-208 IPSSG
+208 
-213 RLAKEDRDISR
+213 
-224 PSTLPKILHASKTS
+224 
-238 RPEEY
+238 
-243 SSSRTRETAGREAP
+243 
-257 IYGRIRRRKMSLPT
+257 
-271 GAATSR
+271 
-277 DSTTPSKYVQDT
+277 
-289 STKVV
+289 
-294 RHLRDPVPN
+294 
-303 PPDWSRCSNNVSRDD
+303 DWQ
-318 IYVKVTRK
+318 K
-326 PSRQTPHEER
+326 
-336 LEPMDRT
+336 
-343 MSRRRII
+343 
-350 NNVDNMDSLERRMHQ
+350 
-365 DRDQDVV
+365 
-372 RVKHDAILVSK
+372 
-383 ADIERLRNFKTE
+383 
-395 RNEDVKTS
+395 
-403 CRVDST
+403 
-409 WSARK
+409 
-414 DSKTDSWS
+414 
-422 RNKCHPKDSTW
+422 
-433 TSERQARCRPKSQ
+433 
-446 TELLTKEQTEGP
+446 
-458 KTGMKS
+458 
-464 MTLPS
+464 
-469 YVKIGRKTST
+469 
-479 SGNLPARNVDEQRR
+479 
-493 TSTGGVLTKQSKER
+493 
-507 SNYVK
+507 
-512 KTATHIPTRIP
+512 
-523 THIRTFSDANSARS
+523 
-537 NSPDT
+537 
-542 SSSIFGFCTG
+542 
-552 KRRLQPSSVT
+552 
-562 RRSPSWNL
+562 
-570 KTGELVWF
+570 GELVWF

-878 SSEEQDTIFRIL
+878 SSEEQDTIFKIL
-890 SSVLHLG
+890 ASVLHLG

-1276 ELCRIILDKA
+1276 ELCRLILDKA

-1384 AFKILK
+1384 TFKILK
-1390 EEMAKRAEIE
+1390 DEMVKRAEIE

-1459 QVIPINYTYNL
+1459 QVIPMNYTYNL
-1470 PSDIDQYQFSK
+1470 PPDIDQYQFSK

-1623 TVHRMMI
+1623 TVYRMMN

-1672 CAIDSW
+1672 CAMDSW

-1693 VENIG
+1693 VENTG

-1744 EQRKNSLPPI
+1744 EQRKNSLPSI
-1754 KKREHAQ
+1754 KKREHVQ

-1788 VVDKPVELEIQV
+1788 PIDKPVELEIQV
-1800 PRRPIVPPPQ
+1800 PRRPAVPPPQ
-1810 PPVTKLPMRKQ
+1810 PPVVKPPIRKQ
-1821 SHDVILETTTE
+1821 SHEVILDTTTE

-1863 VMPSPVK
+1863 IISSPVK

-1905 TEITPER
+1905 TDITQER
-1912 KYSKRALPGSQSSRA
+1912 KYSRVTRTTEPNIEEEDLTIDFEYPDIQSVSQTGRSEDDKSYIRSQTRFIKSQYPGKRALPGSQSSRA

-1994 IKGSYDTR
+1994 IKGSHDTR
-2002 PSGDQTVSENLQR
+2002 PPGDQTVLENLQR
-2015 IDNRVDRIAT
+2015 IDSRATKIVT

-2031 GMMMRN
+2031 EMIARN
-2037 KDVNIDAGEL
+2037 ENVNISASEL

-2061 QNAAFNFTPIA
+2061 QNAAFNFSPIA
-2072 QSMMSPPMMMPMFNA
+2072 QSMMSPPMMMPMFSP
-2087 TQQVPSAQNSS
+2087 TQQVPSTQNTN

-2129 NDMMAYQQNLQRAFL
+2129 NDMAAYQQNLQRAFL

-2176 SGQQP
+2176 TQQP
-2181 STVLPAG
+2181 
-2188 PSSMNLVPSAPP
+2188 
-2200 IGAHM
+2200 
-2205 GPNDSIGRYSKV
+2205 V

-2228 STEKRGSS
+2228 STEKRGTPL
-2236 VLTST
+2236 LTST
-2241 PISQRQETM
+2241 PTNRQETM

-2255 IHRSQSPPRKNAETN
+2255 IHRSQSPPRKNAEAA
-2270 RKTSTDY
+2270 RKTSVDY
-2277 VRKLSVDRKVVDRK
+2277 ARKISVDRKVVDRK
-2291 ASSGQADMKRT
+2291 PSSAQTDVKRA
-2302 NLNKNNIQ
+2302 NLNKSNIQ

-2390 DSFIEFKMRQQHQQR
+2390 DSFIEFKMRQQQQQR
-2405 KLTPQY
+2405 KITPQY
-2411 QEYDQGEGEATTEG
+2411 QEYDQGNGEAATEG

-2436 TSYFSLCVYI
+2436 IVSNEDRSAHPSATAAKHENGYKEE
-2446 GFKKATI
+2446 GEKKKKK
-2453 QTVGSFRRSALE
+2453 SKSALE

-2575 PPPPI
+2575 PPPPV

-2628 DHFSKN
+2628 DHFPKN

-2656 RNDFDKIRAQ
+2656 RNDFDKARAQ
-2666 DAKSKDFYS
+2666 DKSKDFYG
-2675 KDSTDLASSTRDRNS
+2675 KDSTDLASSVRDRSSN
-2690 DFDSR
+2690 FDSR

-2758 NKLDRDVDRRSS
+2758 NNRDVDRRSS

-2805 KVQEVMNTKL
+2805 KVQEVVNTKL

-2852 HLVFCQVVYDVLAT
+2852 HLVFCQVAYDVLAT

-2903 KNVVDMAKQW
+2903 KNIVDMAKQW

-2962 DIVSVNSSRPGVCVL
+2962 DIVSVNSSRSGVCVL

-2992 PQLTEMIGKYIR
+2992 PQLSEMIGRYIR
-3004 LVTKRSLTCISFDY
+3004 L
-3018 RERGARPR
+3018 
-3026 YPSSEGAS
+3026 
-3034 ANRMQPAGNG
+3034 
-3044 GTLDCLGVGSL
+3044 
-3055 AALSSSVH
+3055 
-3063 RLPPKV
+3063 
-3069 GRARTCVSEIMINC
+3069 
-3083 LLFLSPRLRFN
+3083 
-3094 SYRATTVVHRQKS
+3094 
-3107 VSCIGQ
+3107 
-3113 VAKYGHKK
+3113 
-3121 FCKLAYRKKGNFIGR
+3121 
-3136 NLSDDDR
+3136 
-3143 KTNSPDSLLVKSSE
+3143 
-3157 SELSSDEYGY
+3157 
-3167 TDDSGAFLEQA
+3167 
-3178 SHSDRQC
+3178 
-3185 KGKRNGFI
+3185 
-3193 KFFAKDG
+3193 
-3200 SKEKKKLDSEHL
+3200 
-3212 DVNKNIKQISE
+3212 
-3223 PFKKESFGQQKFEY
+3223 
-3237 ENIPRIDMSKL
+3237 
-3248 DQKTFLHPVM
+3248 
-3258 RANDHQPTIEQ
+3258 
-3269 LRLEEGCE
+3269 
-3277 LRNFKNMAALKNIQ
+3277 
-3291 EKKPLQQKD
+3291 
-3300 EEQPRT
+3300 
-3306 NDNLIQELYDG
+3306 
-3317 EQIIVRTNGER
+3317 
-3328 KLAKMET
+3328 
-3335 ITEENADSNKLSVRE
+3335 
-3350 ILKRFEEL
+3350 
-3358 RTQTDATTTC
+3358 
-3368 NDEMQNE
+3368 
-3375 DKTSD
+3375 
-3380 KTLNTIQETLKKLD
+3380 
-3394 EKVKSYQIDQK
+3394 IDQK
-3405 SHLQRINHHE
+3405 PHQRINHHE

-3428 ANHTNHSQPHNH
+3428 ANHANHIQSHNH
-3440 SNHVISE
+3440 SNHVITE
-3447 HENHIPISRVPNH
+3447 HENHVPIGRVPNH
-3460 VSVVNQA
+3460 VSAVNQA

-3475 QRLSPSQEWRQP
+3475 QQLSPSQEWRQP
-3487 DDNVRLQEDGIYES
+3487 EDNLRLQEDGIYET
-3501 GPVVSNDG
+3501 GPVVNDG
-3509 KHSLLQYAMLNFRQ
+3509 KHSLLQYAILNFRQ

-3550 KKKNKKSK
+3550 KKKNKKGK
-3558 GQQDGAEWTWKE
+3558 GQQDGTEWTWKE

-3631 KYEQLRDEVYCQLM
+3631 KYESLRDEVYCQLM

-3666 SIIAAYFTCSE
+3666 SIIAAYFTCSD

-3764 EMCNVISV
+3764 EMCSVISV

-3896 KTALSLREP
+3896 KPALSLREP

-3926 AICKAQVLEIL
+3926 AVCKAQVLEIL